1 MKKKVLS
8 LVLSASMV
16 SSMLPAMAYAADGTT
31 TFPDMPN
38 DWSTTAL
45 QSAIDNGLLNG
56 IDGKIA
62 ASENLTRAQ
71 MAAIVT
77 RAFGTNGNADI
88 SGFGDVNSGD
98 WFYNAMAAAV
108 NMGAFQGDG
117 TGLNPNANITRQE
130 AFTVLARLFTLSGA
144 DQSVLNSFSDA
155 GQVAD
160 WAKDSM
166 ASMVQAGYVSGDRN
180 MLKPTSSITRAEF
193 AQVMYNLLSDYM
205 VAGEDGT
212 NVQGNAI
219 LNQTGTLSNVTVSGD
234 LIVGDGAGEGDVT
247 LNNVTVSGRLLVRG
261 GGVNT
266 VTLEGNTTVGGQIV
280 VNKPTGD
287 VRVHN
292 STSNEFDAAVI
303 SDGATLTGEFDVV
316 EVTASGTTTV
326 TGATVNTVN
335 VSAAASLSVTGES
348 KVDTVN
354 LDAASSKLNVNGNS
368 TVTTVNVPESAS
380 NASIDVA
387 NGSTV
392 TNVNTAAN
400 GVSIDGE
407 GKVSNVKVEGN
418 NTSVDTVGTKVTVA
432 SGVTGTTSNGKDIAA
447 GTTVTTTA
455 NGTTGGGST
464 GGGST
469 GGDDD
474 QAPVVDKAYKVSIG
488 TFVGGKVTA
497 DITETDEAN
506 QTITLTVTPDAQNGE
521 TMPYVLKAESL
532 KVTLGTG
539 EEATDVEVTPGDN
552 NTYTFTMD
560 TEGTYTVTAEFVQPI
575 EKADVF
581 VAANKATLTE
591 KAVTPGYITEEDLSA
606 LFDIPDEDIDE
617 AMQKNPWL
625 VIVADRSTDYDT
637 EDHKISVADVTV
649 TQNGVAPTG
658 EDTVKTTDFGKML
671 SIIVNTPSENA
682 DKQDYLGYTN
692 DYGTYEVSFTYEGAE
707 YSFTTEYAPEGTV
720 KATYQDSK
728 SDEVYATHVGKTEDK
743 LTPPTV
749 TKDGYTFTGWNSQA
763 DGSGDP
769 LTPDTT
775 TYENG
780 TTWYAQWKADEY
792 TVTYN
797 RENGDWVEGFEP
809 TTTYTIESE
818 TIALP
823 TAADITRDG
832 YTFAGWKNEQ
842 GETVTEIPTGSTG
855 HITLTAQWTADAA
868 TVEEME
874 ELLKNALTTQW
885 EDDFTYTHEAE
896 IAGTTVNYGAYPNE
910 FVDAK
915 EEEGH
920 TIATADLARFL
931 GGIYQSMD
939 PAVQE
944 SASITYGKDTYN
956 WNADKGNTGSNWYKD
971 DTSLVSALTLDIAE
985 GLEMSPP
992 YTEAPVAGAKST
1004 FVLTING
1011 VDVTFN
1017 INVIEPTTAVEDLEN
1032 LQKALQNANLSTVN
1046 ITKDMAIPT
1055 GSSLEI
1061 PEGKTVNVQ
1070 EGATLT
1076 IGTESE
1082 AATFAEGGTL
1092 TVNGTLNVAGTVKVL
1107 ADAKVTIAESG
1118 AVQVAEGATLTNNGT
1133 VAVAENATLINN
1145 GTLTND
1151 GTLDAMADNVVNNG
1165 TVGGK
1170 VTTVDREI
1178 SAATI
1183 HDHSDAVADENLAT
1197 EYSATAEKNLKD
1209 GVTTIKI
1216 KATEL
1221 KLHQN
1226 ANGSVGYWV
1235 GAFLPAPEDTDWNS
1249 VKYSKDGSKYDDL
1262 NQSQADYTDDNGEY
1276 LSYYVNADGTETTF
1290 DFYVAWDGNTGNVEH
1305 FVLDVS
1311 EVELAQITALTAESP
1326 ETAGDYTT
1334 YTLKN
1339 GDTEFPVTNDKVK
1352 GFAKGTDGAI
1362 TMYKIVEHQDSD
1374 CPAEAEGAQ
1383 NTICMVSSEKATPHE
1398 KGLTVK
1404 KNFTGTYYLWDTT
1417 GNCYSIS
1424 FTSGTPVSE

>member
-354 LDAASSKLNVNGNS
+354 LDAASSKLNVNGSS

-392 TNVNTAAN
+392 TDVNTAAN

-464 GGGST
+464 GGSSDT
-469 GGDDD
+469 GD
-474 QAPVVDKAYKVSIG
+474 
-488 TFVGGKVTA
+488 
-497 DITETDEAN
+497 
-506 QTITLTVTPDAQNGE
+506 NGE
-521 TMPYVLKAESL
+521 TPVEPATTTVTVRPIGPAVGADGPVDSYDYAANYEKAGVTVTNGTDQNNNTVTINVDAT
-532 KVTLGTG
+532 KV
-539 EEATDVEVTPGDN
+539 ATDTIDYGMVHDINSEEPG
-552 NTYTFTMD
+552 
-560 TEGTYTVTAEFVQPI
+560 GTYAFVGLQFNAPEGAAYVKIDGAQASVSLAQDSADGSIFGGNVI
-575 EKADVF
+575 EYY
-581 VAANKATLTE
+581 N
-591 KAVTPGYITEEDLSA
+591 I
-606 LFDIPDEDIDE
+606 
-617 AMQKNPWL
+617 
-625 VIVADRSTDYDT
+625 
-637 EDHKISVADVTV
+637 ADVTV
-649 TQNGVAPTG
+649 GA
-658 EDTVKTTDFGKML
+658 
-671 SIIVNTPSENA
+671 ENA
-682 DKQDYLGYTN
+682 ITDAKVRSNASWTKTLVWYD
-692 DYGTYEVSFTYEGAE
+692 EAE
-707 YSFTTEYAPEGTV
+707 TEI
-720 KATYQDSK
+720 S
-728 SDEVYATHVGKTEDK
+728 
-743 LTPPTV
+743 
-749 TKDGYTFTGWNSQA
+749 
-763 DGSGDP
+763 
-769 LTPDTT
+769 
-775 TYENG
+775 
-780 TTWYAQWKADEY
+780 
-792 TVTYN
+792 
-797 RENGDWVEGFEP
+797 
-809 TTTYTIESE
+809 TTTYTINREVTGATYSYE
-818 TIALP
+818 ENGTAYVSAGALDLNKENVTLLKDLTLAENASISKAFTVAEGITLTVPDVKTLTIASGASCTVNGKIEVQNGGTVIDQALR
-823 TAADITRDG
+823 AM
-832 YTFAGWKNEQ
+832 Q
-842 GETVTEIPTGSTG
+842 GKGTYVYHAGSTG
-855 HITLTAQWTADAA
+855 KLGETAYIGDADALLHLTEGTITLKTVSGTDANMILDTGA
-868 TVEEME
+868 
-874 ELLKNALTTQW
+874 K
-885 EDDFTYTHEAE
+885 AE
-896 IAGTTVNYGAYPNE
+896 IPAN
-910 FVDAK
+910 
-915 EEEGH
+915 
-920 TIATADLARFL
+920 ATL
-931 GGIYQSMD
+931 
-939 PAVQE
+939 
-944 SASITYGKDTYN
+944 SIT
-956 WNADKGNTGSNWYKD
+956 GNQYAQIDG
-971 DTSLVSALTLDIAE
+971 E
-985 GLEMSPP
+985 
-992 YTEAPVAGAKST
+992 
-1004 FVLTING
+1004 
-1011 VDVTFN
+1011 
-1017 INVIEPTTAVEDLEN
+1017 
-1032 LQKALQNANLSTVN
+1032 
-1046 ITKDMAIPT
+1046 
-1055 GSSLEI
+1055 
-1061 PEGKTVNVQ
+1061 
-1070 EGATLT
+1070 
-1076 IGTESE
+1076 
-1082 AATFAEGGTL
+1082 L
-1092 TVNGTLNVAGTVKVL
+1092 TVNGTLTVEEGSQVKVNGKL
-1107 ADAKVTIAESG
+1107 TKGESGSVNGTIVKGPNGEISGGIVAVTPATDAASLNHALKSLSTVEWEGTEALSDQVTITDGKTLIVPADKTLTIAPINAETRSSDNETLVVEQGGKVIVRGKMEVQNGAALSNSG
-1118 AVQVAEGATLTNNGT
+1118 EITVEVGAALTNNGTLAVDEDASMVNNGTLTNNGT
-1133 VAVAENATLINN
+1133 AT
-1145 GTLTND
+1145 G
-1151 GTLDAMADNVVNNG
+1151 NVVNNG
-1165 TVGGK
+1165 QVSGK
-1170 VTTVDREI
+1170 TTIDR
-1178 SAATI
+1178 TI
-1183 HDHSDAVADENLAT
+1183 NEANLHDTSETIADGKGHLFES
-1197 EYSATAEKNLKD
+1197 YDATAKKD
-1209 GVTTIKI
+1209 LSNNTTTIIITADGLEKHWNGD
-1216 KATEL
+1216 TP
-1221 KLHQN
+1221 QN
-1226 ANGSVGYWV
+1226 LGYWV
-1235 GAFLPAPEDTDWNS
+1235 GAFLPAPEGTEWS
-1249 VKYSKDGSKYDDL
+1249 KVKYRKGTKGEFTGGLTSAGLK
-1262 NQSQADYTDDNGEY
+1262 DDNGEY
-1276 LSYYVNADGTETTF
+1276 LSYYVNADGTAEIF
-1290 DFYVAWDGNTGNVEH
+1290 DFYVAWDGNTENAEH
-1305 FVLDVS
+1305 FVLNVKDVKTADWS
-1311 EVELAQITALTAESP
+1311 VEELLKMANYFKWDDDHKNVGKTTIEDTTINYSAAAQDFADPSGDDGHTKATADLARYLGALYHVDNTVTINYNDTAYIWKADFGLKGSNWVKEADSSTTLVSQIVNEIAQDMNLGGDKQAPVADDTAEI
-1326 ETAGDYTT
+1326 
-1334 YTLKN
+1334 TLTIN
-1339 GDTEFPVTNDKVK
+1339 GKPVTINITVAADTGV
-1352 GFAKGTDGAI
+1352 GA
-1362 TMYKIVEHQDSD
+1362 
-1374 CPAEAEGAQ
+1374 
-1383 NTICMVSSEKATPHE
+1383 
-1398 KGLTVK
+1398 
-1404 KNFTGTYYLWDTT
+1404 
-1417 GNCYSIS
+1417 
-1424 FTSGTPVSE
+1424 

>member
-335 VSAAASLSVTGES
+335 VSAAASLSVAGES

-464 GGGST
+464 GGST

-474 QAPVVDKAYKVSIG
+474 VAIPSVPTISADHASTSVFPTGVKSTANGLSRDETAEIESGVTDELSQDAVAAMGAGGQYVNYITVPKSIVEKFTKITYKTNDGEELTWEATSENFEKNECAGWATADKENWYFKFGTTFAEKYNGFYQMKGNGTFNTSIKFYDGDTVVATLDYTVDLSKVTIEQPADIAGFVSSTHAFPADLSSTAEGLSRDENAELDPATETLSQDKVASMGEGGQYVNYITVDKVVGTDFDTVMLQTNNGTVSEWKIDTVGDTDKGWYVSENEKTYFKFGTQFAEMTSTGWAMKNNG
-488 TFVGGKVTA
+488 TFT
-497 DITETDEAN
+497 T
-506 QTITLTVTPDAQNGE
+506 TVT
-521 TMPYVLKAESL
+521 LKKEGSI
-532 KVTLGTG
+532 VGS
-539 EEATDVEVTPGDN
+539 
-552 NTYTFTMD
+552 NTYTVDLSNVTITPAVVETWDVKHTTYDWASMEITSGEGENQLAQDASAELDPD
-560 TEGTYTVTAEFVQPI
+560 TKALTQEQVSAMASGTGGQYVNYFKVTGDNTNFKQYDTIIYQTNDGEALTWNI
-575 EKADVF
+575 KADN
-581 VAANKATLTE
+581 NK
-591 KAVTPGYITEEDLSA
+591 
-606 LFDIPDEDIDE
+606 
-617 AMQKNPWL
+617 
-625 VIVADRSTDYDT
+625 
-637 EDHKISVADVTV
+637 
-649 TQNGVAPTG
+649 NGW
-658 EDTVKTTDFGKML
+658 
-671 SIIVNTPSENA
+671 
-682 DKQDYLGYTN
+682 
-692 DYGTYEVSFTYEGAE
+692 
-707 YSFTTEYAPEGTV
+707 
-720 KATYQDSK
+720 
-728 SDEVYATHVGKTEDK
+728 
-743 LTPPTV
+743 
-749 TKDGYTFTGWNSQA
+749 YTFTEQYSA
-763 DGSGDP
+763 FKF
-769 LTPDTT
+769 
-775 TYENG
+775 G
-780 TTWYAQWKADEY
+780 TAFATKGEDSFWTKKADTFVT
-792 TVTYN
+792 TVTFVKDNLVVGQY
-797 RENGDWVEGFEP
+797 E
-809 TTTYTIESE
+809 
-818 TIALP
+818 
-823 TAADITRDG
+823 
-832 YTFAGWKNEQ
+832 
-842 GETVTEIPTGSTG
+842 
-855 HITLTAQWTADAA
+855 
-868 TVEEME
+868 
-874 ELLKNALTTQW
+874 
-885 EDDFTYTHEAE
+885 
-896 IAGTTVNYGAYPNE
+896 TTV
-910 FVDAK
+910 
-915 EEEGH
+915 
-920 TIATADLARFL
+920 DL
-931 GGIYQSMD
+931 S
-939 PAVQE
+939 
-944 SASITYGKDTYN
+944 
-956 WNADKGNTGSNWYKD
+956 
-971 DTSLVSALTLDIAE
+971 
-985 GLEMSPP
+985 GLEIVSP
-992 YTEAPVAGAKST
+992 TQ
-1004 FVLTING
+1004 
-1011 VDVTFN
+1011 DVT
-1017 INVIEPTTAVEDLEN
+1017 TVEDLEN
-1032 LQKALQNANLSTVN
+1032 ALKTDGVSTVN
-1046 ITKDMAIPT
+1046 ITSNMAIPT
-1055 GSSLEI
+1055 EAPLVIS
-1061 PEGKTVNVQ
+1061 EGKTVNVQ
-1070 EGATLT
+1070 EGVTLT
-1076 IGTESE
+1076 IGGTESGV
-1082 AATFAEGGTL
+1082 ATLAGGDTL
-1092 TVNGTLNVAGTVKVL
+1092 TVNGTLNVVGKVEVL
-1107 ADAKVTIAESG
+1107 ADAKVTNNG
-1118 AVQVAEGATLTNNGT
+1118 TVTVAENATLTNNGT
-1133 VAVAENATLINN
+1133 VAVAENATLTNN
-1145 GTLTND
+1145 GTLINNSTMTVADTAEVDGIGTVD
-1151 GTLDAMADNVVNNG
+1151 GTGAGDLNTMNLLKAALAYDYSESGNPYAYHTDAVISVTEDGVVVSYAGKAEDFLKAKEPDADDAPTNATADLARFLGALYRMDNG
-1165 TVGGK
+1165 TS
-1170 VTTVDREI
+1170 VTSLKYGEDTYTWNGESTRKGSNWE
-1178 SAATI
+1178 
-1183 HDHSDAVADENLAT
+1183 
-1197 EYSATAEKNLKD
+1197 KD
-1209 GVTTIKI
+1209 GNG
-1216 KATEL
+1216 ATL
-1221 KLHQN
+1221 
-1226 ANGSVGYWV
+1226 V
-1235 GAFLPAPEDTDWNS
+1235 GALVGQISTDMQI
-1249 VKYSKDGSKYDDL
+1249 DGS
-1262 NQSQADYTDDNGEY
+1262 
-1276 LSYYVNADGTETTF
+1276 
-1290 DFYVAWDGNTGNVEH
+1290 
-1305 FVLDVS
+1305 S
-1311 EVELAQITALTAESP
+1311 EP
-1326 ETAGDYTT
+1326 ETGAQSSFEITIGDV
-1334 YTLKN
+1334 
-1339 GDTEFPVTNDKVK
+1339 PVTFN
-1352 GFAKGTDGAI
+1352 I
-1362 TMYKIVEHQDSD
+1362 TV
-1374 CPAEAEGAQ
+1374 AAQ
-1383 NTICMVSSEKATPHE
+1383 A
-1398 KGLTVK
+1398 
-1404 KNFTGTYYLWDTT
+1404 
-1417 GNCYSIS
+1417 
-1424 FTSGTPVSE
+1424 

>member
-335 VSAAASLSVTGES
+335 VSAAASLSVAGES

-464 GGGST
+464 GGSSDT
-469 GGDDD
+469 GDNGET
-474 QAPVVDKAYKVSIG
+474 PVVDKAYKVSIG

-575 EKADVF
+575 TKAEVF
-581 VAANKATLTE
+581 VIDDVESLKSL
-591 KAVTPGYITEEDLSA
+591 VTKGYVADEEELKNNFAD
-606 LFDIPDEDIDE
+606 PNGGTVNDELQ
-617 AMQKNPWL
+617 ANPWL
-625 VIVADRSTDYDT
+625 AFGILRNTDFSTAT
-637 EDHKISVADVTV
+637 IEKLDVK
-649 TQNGVAPTG
+649 QNGVSVTNNSYHFPSLS
-658 EDTVKTTDFGKML
+658 GKAASAML
-671 SIIVNTPSENA
+671 KGARPEFQ
-682 DKQDYLGYTN
+682 DKDYLGFTH
-692 DYGTYEVSFTYEGAE
+692 DYGTYDVTFTCEGAE
-707 YSFTTEYAPEGTV
+707 YSFSVDYYPGDPSEYKT
-720 KATYQDSK
+720 ATFVVDGA
-728 SDEVYATHVGKTEDK
+728 EVEAYKGKTGDAITAPADPK
-743 LTPPTV
+743 KV
-749 TKDGYTFTGWNSQA
+749 GYTFQGWFDSEGTKLESQTYSA
-763 DGSGDP
+763 D
-769 LTPDTT
+769 
-775 TYENG
+775 N
-780 TTWYAQWKADEY
+780 TTWYAQWEAVKY
-792 TVTYN
+792 TISYKDG
-797 RENGDWVEGFEP
+797 NGDAAFDEGVVPKNE
-809 TTTYTIESE
+809 YTIEDD
-818 TIALP
+818 TYTLP
-823 TAADITRDG
+823 TPSDKDG
-832 YTFAGWKNEQ
+832 YTFAGWKNKD
-842 GETVTEIPTGSTG
+842 GEIVKEIAKGSTG
-855 HITLTAQWTADAA
+855 NIELTAQWTKNVTLEDADLDLPGEVKAAIDGTTVTLSGNVQAGIPADTIGDTGTTYQEDFANVLGQDADRTAMAINIDAPANSVIRQTNSALNIYNQDGERVDAYVNSGVKVKHYTDAQTWYDFMIDNSENTEIKIEVFEGIENKENASDYAGVSALIDGKTPTVTYTINKGTLEIAVETISDESLDLPVQGITVSSSAVTSSSVQLTLAGTVAAGIPANDATVGDTNTKYVDDFANLVDSAADKGLTAMALNLGLDGDHFVIRQTNNALRAYNDEGPVDESVVDNVKVKYYASATDCNWYDFLMQDGTITIEVFQLDQAVEGGDAA
-868 TVEEME
+868 TLHQAAVTAITD
-874 ELLKNALTTQW
+874 KTP
-885 EDDFTYTHEAE
+885 
-896 IAGTTVNYGAYPNE
+896 I
-910 FVDAK
+910 K
-915 EEEGH
+915 
-920 TIATADLARFL
+920 TITIDL
-931 GGIYQSMD
+931 S
-939 PAVQE
+939 
-944 SASITYGKDTYN
+944 
-956 WNADKGNTGSNWYKD
+956 
-971 DTSLVSALTLDIAE
+971 
-985 GLEMSPP
+985 
-992 YTEAPVAGAKST
+992 
-1004 FVLTING
+1004 
-1011 VDVTFN
+1011 DVT
-1017 INVIEPTTAVEDLEN
+1017 I
-1032 LQKALQNANLSTVN
+1032 
-1046 ITKDMAIPT
+1046 
-1055 GSSLEI
+1055 
-1061 PEGKTVNVQ
+1061 
-1070 EGATLT
+1070 
-1076 IGTESE
+1076 
-1082 AATFAEGGTL
+1082 
-1092 TVNGTLNVAGTVKVL
+1092 
-1107 ADAKVTIAESG
+1107 
-1118 AVQVAEGATLTNNGT
+1118 
-1133 VAVAENATLINN
+1133 
-1145 GTLTND
+1145 
-1151 GTLDAMADNVVNNG
+1151 
-1165 TVGGK
+1165 
-1170 VTTVDREI
+1170 
-1178 SAATI
+1178 
-1183 HDHSDAVADENLAT
+1183 
-1197 EYSATAEKNLKD
+1197 
-1209 GVTTIKI
+1209 
-1216 KATEL
+1216 
-1221 KLHQN
+1221 
-1226 ANGSVGYWV
+1226 
-1235 GAFLPAPEDTDWNS
+1235 
-1249 VKYSKDGSKYDDL
+1249 
-1262 NQSQADYTDDNGEY
+1262 
-1276 LSYYVNADGTETTF
+1276 
-1290 DFYVAWDGNTGNVEH
+1290 
-1305 FVLDVS
+1305 
-1311 EVELAQITALTAESP
+1311 
-1326 ETAGDYTT
+1326 
-1334 YTLKN
+1334 
-1339 GDTEFPVTNDKVK
+1339 
-1352 GFAKGTDGAI
+1352 
-1362 TMYKIVEHQDSD
+1362 
-1374 CPAEAEGAQ
+1374 GAQ
-1383 NTICMVSSEKATPHE
+1383 A
-1398 KGLTVK
+1398 
-1404 KNFTGTYYLWDTT
+1404 
-1417 GNCYSIS
+1417 
-1424 FTSGTPVSE
+1424 

>member
-234 LIVGDGAGEGDVT
+234 LIIGDGAGEGDVT

-407 GKVSNVKVEGN
+407 GKVSNVKVKGN

-469 GGDDD
+469 GGDSGDD
-474 QAPVVDKAYKVSIG
+474 NPIVDEKEAIENVEANFFSLSDLSFNEDNKIAYTDFEKAYRDAMGSNYTIDNASLEKLEGLKAEDGTVTRANIESVFVNLPWVGIQFTTNEPLTNVTVSYTKDGKSANFAKGNDGRRNQATDVLPTSPLEAKGYVVSYVIGDGALTTDAQLGYTGTNAYGTYVFTISGTTEDGDLVTVASQSVTYRGTAEENEFVTVNFETEGTMNPVEIYVGDAETVNLSELVTPSYTNGEYLFQKWTVDGYDTLTAVKVPENKTITVTAVETKVENAEVRFRKNGLWDATKSPYATEQESFNNYNYAGAYEAAGVSVDENGTITVDEAKIDAAFVPVQIDEADTVAIAKDVIGMINYNRDDANSTTPLWVAFGVDKPEGATKYSISYEAKVDAENAVAIAEAEVGETEGAITYENIG
-488 TFVGGKVTA
+488 TVDSKTGVVTLGEEGELEAAQYIVFYNDNNEVVG
-497 DITETDEAN
+497 AN
-506 QTITLTVTPDAQNGE
+506 KLPAFNLKVTPDAQKTADVENLEQLNAAVKDSKVETINLVGDIDFANTPVEVPEKITVVVPAGE
-521 TMPYVLKAESL
+521 N
-532 KVTLGTG
+532 VTLSST
-539 EEATDVEVTPGDN
+539 
-552 NTYTFTMD
+552 
-560 TEGTYTVTAEFVQPI
+560 
-575 EKADVF
+575 
-581 VAANKATLTE
+581 
-591 KAVTPGYITEEDLSA
+591 TEE
-606 LFDIPDEDIDE
+606 
-617 AMQKNPWL
+617 
-625 VIVADRSTDYDT
+625 
-637 EDHKISVADVTV
+637 
-649 TQNGVAPTG
+649 GVQT
-658 EDTVKTTDFGKML
+658 
-671 SIIVNTPSENA
+671 
-682 DKQDYLGYTN
+682 
-692 DYGTYEVSFTYEGAE
+692 
-707 YSFTTEYAPEGTV
+707 
-720 KATYQDSK
+720 
-728 SDEVYATHVGKTEDK
+728 
-743 LTPPTV
+743 
-749 TKDGYTFTGWNSQA
+749 
-763 DGSGDP
+763 
-769 LTPDTT
+769 
-775 TYENG
+775 
-780 TTWYAQWKADEY
+780 
-792 TVTYN
+792 
-797 RENGDWVEGFEP
+797 
-809 TTTYTIESE
+809 
-818 TIALP
+818 
-823 TAADITRDG
+823 
-832 YTFAGWKNEQ
+832 
-842 GETVTEIPTGSTG
+842 
-855 HITLTAQWTADAA
+855 
-868 TVEEME
+868 
-874 ELLKNALTTQW
+874 NALTKPGLTVHGVLEVQGELTVAETAGLQVEGTATVA
-885 EDDFTYTHEAE
+885 ED
-896 IAGTTVNYGAYPNE
+896 
-910 FVDAK
+910 
-915 EEEGH
+915 
-920 TIATADLARFL
+920 
-931 GGIYQSMD
+931 
-939 PAVQE
+939 
-944 SASITYGKDTYN
+944 
-956 WNADKGNTGSNWYKD
+956 
-971 DTSLVSALTLDIAE
+971 
-985 GLEMSPP
+985 
-992 YTEAPVAGAKST
+992 
-1004 FVLTING
+1004 
-1011 VDVTFN
+1011 
-1017 INVIEPTTAVEDLEN
+1017 
-1032 LQKALQNANLSTVN
+1032 
-1046 ITKDMAIPT
+1046 
-1055 GSSLEI
+1055 
-1061 PEGKTVNVQ
+1061 
-1070 EGATLT
+1070 ATL
-1076 IGTESE
+1076 
-1082 AATFAEGGTL
+1082 
-1092 TVNGTLNVAGTVKVL
+1092 VNKGEVVL
-1107 ADAKVTIAESG
+1107 GDN
-1118 AVQVAEGATLTNNGT
+1118 ATLTNNGT
-1133 VAVAENATLINN
+1133 VAVAENATLTNN
-1145 GTLTND
+1145 GTLINNSTMTVADTAKVD
-1151 GTLDAMADNVVNNG
+1151 GSG
-1165 TVGGK
+1165 TV
-1170 VTTVDREI
+1170 
-1178 SAATI
+1178 
-1183 HDHSDAVADENLAT
+1183 
-1197 EYSATAEKNLKD
+1197 
-1209 GVTTIKI
+1209 
-1216 KATEL
+1216 
-1221 KLHQN
+1221 
-1226 ANGSVGYWV
+1226 
-1235 GAFLPAPEDTDWNS
+1235 
-1249 VKYSKDGSKYDDL
+1249 
-1262 NQSQADYTDDNGEY
+1262 
-1276 LSYYVNADGTETTF
+1276 DGTETGDLNTMNLLKTALAYDYSESGNPYAYHTDAVISVTEEGVVVSYAGKAE
-1290 DFYVAWDGNTGNVEH
+1290 DFLKAKEPDTDDAPTNATADLARFLGALYRMDNGTSVTSLKYGEDTYTWNDESTRKGSNWEKDGNGAT
-1305 FVLDVS
+1305 LVS
-1311 EVELAQITALTAESP
+1311 ALVQQISKDMRIDGSSEP
-1326 ETAGDYTT
+1326 ETDAQSSFEITIGDVA
-1334 YTLKN
+1334 
-1339 GDTEFPVTNDKVK
+1339 VTFN
-1352 GFAKGTDGAI
+1352 I
-1362 TMYKIVEHQDSD
+1362 TV
-1374 CPAEAEGAQ
+1374 AAQ
-1383 NTICMVSSEKATPHE
+1383 A
-1398 KGLTVK
+1398 
-1404 KNFTGTYYLWDTT
+1404 
-1417 GNCYSIS
+1417 
-1424 FTSGTPVSE
+1424 

>member
-464 GGGST
+464 GGST

-474 QAPVVDKAYKVSIG
+474 QAPVEDEKEAIENVKIAALEGVDSYKVDDDQFDLAAFKTDYESVMGSLDIDKATFEALDELDTDEDGKITMAQAKEKLINLPWFGIRYTANEELTKLEVSYMKDGTKQVFESGNGTLSADKYTDISDFTETPVSGDRVVSYVIGNKVAPNDAALGQTSLSGEYVFTLKATYGDGKTYETTTTIDYVDPTTQATVKTQEELDKALKDTSITDIVIADNFTITDALEVTNHQNLVIQEGVTLTIGGAESQDAALKLTKGSLNVEGTLAVAETGAISTETGTTISVAPRAVFSNAGDVTIAASSTLKVEGEMTVAADASLTNSGSIIVTGSDASLVAEEDTVTGDGSVQTVDGGTVEGVEATEASESTGTFEKMSAAVYAAGYNTWKDHPENLADFGELTYTLNGNTIKASGELKPVTGFEGFNTTVVEEQSGIYAVWQVKVPEGVNKDDVAEKQIATIG
-488 TFVGGKVTA
+488 TKAILGSALDEVGDGTYLSC
-497 DITETDEAN
+497 ISRIGTTEQKLKN
-506 QTITLTVTPDAQNGE
+506 QLTVEIDWDGDGTE
-521 TMPYVLKAESL
+521 YVP
-532 KVTLGTG
+532 T
-539 EEATDVEVTPGDN
+539 
-552 NTYTFTMD
+552 TYTFD
-560 TEGTYTVTAEFVQPI
+560 FSDVKIAAVEEPEEPVLNAEDYIVVPEGVDATATKAEDGTVTIA
-575 EKADVF
+575 
-581 VAANKATLTE
+581 LTGTMTQVLDQSFISDMAPQNF
-591 KAVTPGYITEEDLSA
+591 KPLS
-606 LFDIPDEDIDE
+606 D
-617 AMQKNPWL
+617 N
-625 VIVADRSTDYDT
+625 
-637 EDHKISVADVTV
+637 
-649 TQNGVAPTG
+649 
-658 EDTVKTTDFGKML
+658 
-671 SIIVNTPSENA
+671 
-682 DKQDYLGYTN
+682 
-692 DYGTYEVSFTYEGAE
+692 YGSL
-707 YSFTTEYAPEGTV
+707 TV
-720 KATYQDSK
+720 KAS
-728 SDEVYATHVGKTEDK
+728 A
-743 LTPPTV
+743 LT
-749 TKDGYTFTGWNSQA
+749 
-763 DGSGDP
+763 
-769 LTPDTT
+769 
-775 TYENG
+775 NG
-780 TTWYAQWKADEY
+780 
-792 TVTYN
+792 
-797 RENGDWVEGFEP
+797 VE
-809 TTTYTIESE
+809 
-818 TIALP
+818 
-823 TAADITRDG
+823 
-832 YTFAGWKNEQ
+832 
-842 GETVTEIPTGSTG
+842 GETVTIKQTSGALDMYDEDSREGNITDNGDTATKTSENVTVEGLEDNTVLVKAGDKLTIEVMESDAVTNKIVIDSTALKVNVVAPEDAQ
-855 HITLTAQWTADAA
+855 TLTAVKSTAWQDDHENSNENN
-868 TVEEME
+868 TVDYQLKFNEESF
-874 ELLKNALTTQW
+874 
-885 EDDFTYTHEAE
+885 D
-896 IAGTTVNYGAYPNE
+896 
-910 FVDAK
+910 
-915 EEEGH
+915 
-920 TIATADLARFL
+920 
-931 GGIYQSMD
+931 
-939 PAVQE
+939 
-944 SASITYGKDTYN
+944 
-956 WNADKGNTGSNWYKD
+956 
-971 DTSLVSALTLDIAE
+971 LVSDKIIL
-985 GLEMSPP
+985 
-992 YTEAPVAGAKST
+992 V
-1004 FVLTING
+1004 
-1011 VDVTFN
+1011 
-1017 INVIEPTTAVEDLEN
+1017 
-1032 LQKALQNANLSTVN
+1032 
-1046 ITKDMAIPT
+1046 
-1055 GSSLEI
+1055 
-1061 PEGKTVNVQ
+1061 
-1070 EGATLT
+1070 
-1076 IGTESE
+1076 
-1082 AATFAEGGTL
+1082 
-1092 TVNGTLNVAGTVKVL
+1092 GTV
-1107 ADAKVTIAESG
+1107 S
-1118 AVQVAEGATLTNNGT
+1118 
-1133 VAVAENATLINN
+1133 
-1145 GTLTND
+1145 
-1151 GTLDAMADNVVNNG
+1151 
-1165 TVGGK
+1165 
-1170 VTTVDREI
+1170 
-1178 SAATI
+1178 
-1183 HDHSDAVADENLAT
+1183 
-1197 EYSATAEKNLKD
+1197 
-1209 GVTTIKI
+1209 
-1216 KATEL
+1216 
-1221 KLHQN
+1221 
-1226 ANGSVGYWV
+1226 
-1235 GAFLPAPEDTDWNS
+1235 
-1249 VKYSKDGSKYDDL
+1249 
-1262 NQSQADYTDDNGEY
+1262 
-1276 LSYYVNADGTETTF
+1276 
-1290 DFYVAWDGNTGNVEH
+1290 
-1305 FVLDVS
+1305 
-1311 EVELAQITALTAESP
+1311 
-1326 ETAGDYTT
+1326 
-1334 YTLKN
+1334 
-1339 GDTEFPVTNDKVK
+1339 NDK
-1352 GFAKGTDGAI
+1352 
-1362 TMYKIVEHQDSD
+1362 
-1374 CPAEAEGAQ
+1374 
-1383 NTICMVSSEKATPHE
+1383 
-1398 KGLTVK
+1398 LTVK
-1404 KNFTGTYYLWDTT
+1404 KVVPYTTDDAIEEGTIAMLSSDDVKDKGPDEKAHNVALTLSQDVTEGTWYFWTADGTA
-1417 GNCYSIS
+1417 YSFDIADA
-1424 FTSGTPVSE
+1424 TEAK

>member
-234 LIVGDGAGEGDVT
+234 LIIGDGAGEGDVT

-326 TGATVNTVN
+326 TGATANTVN

-464 GGGST
+464 GGSSDT
-469 GGDDD
+469 GD
-474 QAPVVDKAYKVSIG
+474 
-488 TFVGGKVTA
+488 
-497 DITETDEAN
+497 
-506 QTITLTVTPDAQNGE
+506 NGE
-521 TMPYVLKAESL
+521 TPVEPATTTVTVRPIGPAVGAGGPVDSYDYAANYEKAGVTVTNGTDQNNNTVTINVDAT
-532 KVTLGTG
+532 KV
-539 EEATDVEVTPGDN
+539 ATDTIDYEMVHDINGADEG
-552 NTYTFTMD
+552 
-560 TEGTYTVTAEFVQPI
+560 GTYAFVGLQFNAPEGAASVKIDDARDSVSLAQDSADGSIFGGNVI
-575 EKADVF
+575 EYY
-581 VAANKATLTE
+581 N
-591 KAVTPGYITEEDLSA
+591 I
-606 LFDIPDEDIDE
+606 
-617 AMQKNPWL
+617 
-625 VIVADRSTDYDT
+625 
-637 EDHKISVADVTV
+637 ADVTV
-649 TQNGVAPTG
+649 GA
-658 EDTVKTTDFGKML
+658 
-671 SIIVNTPSENA
+671 ENA
-682 DKQDYLGYTN
+682 ITDAKVRSNASWTKTLVWYD
-692 DYGTYEVSFTYEGAE
+692 EAE
-707 YSFTTEYAPEGTV
+707 TEI
-720 KATYQDSK
+720 S
-728 SDEVYATHVGKTEDK
+728 
-743 LTPPTV
+743 
-749 TKDGYTFTGWNSQA
+749 
-763 DGSGDP
+763 
-769 LTPDTT
+769 
-775 TYENG
+775 
-780 TTWYAQWKADEY
+780 
-792 TVTYN
+792 
-797 RENGDWVEGFEP
+797 
-809 TTTYTIESE
+809 TTTYTINREVTGATYSYEENGTAYVSAGALDLTKENVTLLKDLTLAENASISKAFTVAEGVTLTVPDAKTLTIESGASCTVNGKIE
-818 TIALP
+818 VQKGGTVIDQALN
-823 TAADITRDG
+823 AM
-832 YTFAGWKNEQ
+832 Q
-842 GETVTEIPTGSTG
+842 GKGTYVYHAGSTG
-855 HITLTAQWTADAA
+855 KLGETAYIGGADALLHLTEGTITLKTVSGTDANMILDTGA
-868 TVEEME
+868 
-874 ELLKNALTTQW
+874 K
-885 EDDFTYTHEAE
+885 AE
-896 IAGTTVNYGAYPNE
+896 IP
-910 FVDAK
+910 
-915 EEEGH
+915 
-920 TIATADLARFL
+920 ADKAL
-931 GGIYQSMD
+931 
-939 PAVQE
+939 
-944 SASITYGKDTYN
+944 SIT
-956 WNADKGNTGSNWYKD
+956 GNQYAQIDG
-971 DTSLVSALTLDIAE
+971 E
-985 GLEMSPP
+985 
-992 YTEAPVAGAKST
+992 
-1004 FVLTING
+1004 
-1011 VDVTFN
+1011 
-1017 INVIEPTTAVEDLEN
+1017 
-1032 LQKALQNANLSTVN
+1032 
-1046 ITKDMAIPT
+1046 
-1055 GSSLEI
+1055 
-1061 PEGKTVNVQ
+1061 
-1070 EGATLT
+1070 
-1076 IGTESE
+1076 
-1082 AATFAEGGTL
+1082 L
-1092 TVNGTLNVAGTVKVL
+1092 TVNGTLTVEKGSQVKVNGKLTKGESGSVNGTIVKGPNGEISDGITAVTPATDAASLNNALNSLSTVEWEGTEAL
-1107 ADAKVTIAESG
+1107 AGQVTVTTGKTLIVPADKTLTIAPINAETRSSG
-1118 AVQVAEGATLTNNGT
+1118 NETLVVEQGGKVIVRGKMEVQNGAALSNSGEITVEVGAALTNNGTMAVDEDASMVNNGTLTNNGT
-1133 VAVAENATLINN
+1133 AT
-1145 GTLTND
+1145 G
-1151 GTLDAMADNVVNNG
+1151 NVVNNG
-1165 TVGGK
+1165 QVSGQ
-1170 VTTVDREI
+1170 TTIDRMINE
-1178 SAATI
+1178 ATI
-1183 HDHSDAVADENLAT
+1183 HDTSETIADGEGNLFT
-1197 EYSATAEKNLKD
+1197 SYDATAEKDLSNNT
-1209 GVTTIKI
+1209 TTITI
-1216 KATEL
+1216 TAEGL
-1221 KLHQN
+1221 KKHWNGDTPQN
-1226 ANGSVGYWV
+1226 LGYWV
-1235 GAFLPAPEDTDWNS
+1235 GAFLPAPEGTDWNKVQYRKGAEGEFTGGLTS
-1249 VKYSKDGSKYDDL
+1249 ADL
-1262 NQSQADYTDDNGEY
+1262 KDDNGEY
-1276 LSYYVNADGTETTF
+1276 LSYYVNAGSDTKTF
-1290 DFYVAWDGNTGNVEH
+1290 DFYVAWDGNTENAEH
-1305 FVLDVS
+1305 FVLNVEGVTTADWSAEELLKMADYYKWDDHTDVGTTTIEDKTINYS
-1311 EVELAQITALTAESP
+1311 AAAQDFADPSGEDGHTKATADLARYLGALYQVDNTV
-1326 ETAGDYTT
+1326 TIKYAGTSYTWDT
-1334 YTLKN
+1334 KGTLKGSN
-1339 GDTEFPVTNDKVK
+1339 WKAEDGTTLVSAITDALADIGSTGSDTFNLTINNDTEV
-1352 GFAKGTDGAI
+1352 
-1362 TMYKIVEHQDSD
+1362 
-1374 CPAEAEGAQ
+1374 
-1383 NTICMVSSEKATPHE
+1383 
-1398 KGLTVK
+1398 TVK
-1404 KNFTGTYYLWDTT
+1404 VT
-1417 GNCYSIS
+1417 IS
-1424 FTSGTPVSE
+1424 DFSA

>member
-335 VSAAASLSVTGES
+335 VSAAASLSVAGES

-455 NGTTGGGST
+455 NGTTGGAST
-464 GGGST
+464 GGSS
-469 GGDDD
+469 GGDIDD
-474 QAPVVDKAYKVSIG
+474 NPVVDKAYKVSIG

-539 EEATDVEVTPGDN
+539 EEATDVKVTSGDN

-591 KAVTPGYITEEDLSA
+591 KAVTPGYITEEDLDK
-606 LFDIPDEDIDE
+606 LFDIPNEDIDE

-763 DGSGDP
+763 DGSGDS
-769 LTPDTT
+769 LASGTT

-797 RENGDWVEGFEP
+797 LENGDWVEGFEP
-809 TTTYTIESE
+809 TTTYTIESA

-842 GETVTEIPTGSTG
+842 GEAVTEIPTGSTG
-855 HITLTAQWTADAA
+855 NIELTAQWTADAA
-868 TVEEME
+868 TVKEME
-874 ELLKNALTTQW
+874 ALLKSALTYW

-896 IAGTTVNYGAYPNE
+896 IEGTTVNYGAYPNE
-910 FVDAK
+910 FVDTNGDK
-915 EEEGH
+915 SH
-920 TIATADLARFL
+920 TIATTDLARFL

-939 PAVQE
+939 ESVQE
-944 SASITYGKDTYN
+944 SASITYGENTYN
-956 WNADKGNTGSNWYKD
+956 WDESQGNAGSNWYNGK
-971 DTSLVSALTLDIAE
+971 TSLVSVLTLAIARDL
-985 GLEMSPP
+985 GMTDP
-992 YTEAPVAGAKST
+992 YDKAPVAGAKST

-1017 INVIEPTTAVEDLEN
+1017 INVIEPTTAVEDLDS

-1092 TVNGTLNVAGTVKVL
+1092 TVNGTLNVAGTVEVL
-1107 ADAKVTIAESG
+1107 ADAKVTNNG
-1118 AVQVAEGATLTNNGT
+1118 TVTVAKNATLINNGT

-1151 GTLDAMADNVVNNG
+1151 GTLDATVDNVVNNG
-1165 TVGGK
+1165 TVSGE
-1170 VTTVDREI
+1170 VTTVKREI

-1183 HDHSDAVADENLAT
+1183 HDTSGAVADGNLAT
-1197 EYSATAEKNLKD
+1197 GYKATAVKDLKD

-1235 GAFLPAPEDTDWNS
+1235 GAFLPAPDGTDWNK
-1249 VKYSKDGSKYDDL
+1249 VQYRKGTAGEFTGSLTSPDFK
-1262 NQSQADYTDDNGEY
+1262 DDNGEY
-1276 LSYYVNADGTETTF
+1276 LSYYVNAGSDTKTF
-1290 DFYVAWDGNTGNVEH
+1290 DFYVAWDGNTENVEH
-1305 FVLDVS
+1305 FVLDVYG
-1311 EVELAQITALTAESP
+1311 VELAQITALTAESL

-1352 GFAKGTDGAI
+1352 GFAKETDGAI
-1362 TMYKIVEHQDSD
+1362 TMYKIVEHEDSD
-1374 CPAEAEGAQ
+1374 CPVEAGGAQ
-1383 NTICMVSSEKATPHE
+1383 NTICMVSSEKATAHE

-1404 KNFTGTYYLWDTT
+1404 KDFTGTYYLWDTT

-1424 FTSGTPVSE
+1424 FGTPVSE

>member
-464 GGGST
+464 GGST

-474 QAPVVDKAYKVSIG
+474 QAPVEDEKEAIENVKANFFSLSDLDFTESNEGSKIAYADFEKAYRDAMGPNYTIDDTSLEKLEKLQAADGTVSHDDIKSV
-488 TFVGGKVTA
+488 FVNLPWVGIQFT
-497 DITETDEAN
+497 TNE
-506 QTITLTVTPDAQNGE
+506 TLTNVTVSYTKDGKPATFAKGNDKQTNN
-521 TMPYVLKAESL
+521 
-532 KVTLGTG
+532 
-539 EEATDVEVTPGDN
+539 ATDVLSSSLDAKDYVVSYVIGDGALETDAQLGYKATNAYGTYVFTISGKTADGETVTVASQSV
-552 NTYTFTMD
+552 TYRGGADETDFVTVNFD
-560 TEGTYTVTAEFVQPI
+560 TEGTMNPVEIYVGEQQTV
-575 EKADVF
+575 
-581 VAANKATLTE
+581 
-591 KAVTPGYITEEDLSA
+591 DLSNLA
-606 LFDIPDEDIDE
+606 
-617 AMQKNPWL
+617 
-625 VIVADRSTDYDT
+625 
-637 EDHKISVADVTV
+637 
-649 TQNGVAPTG
+649 APT
-658 EDTVKTTDFGKML
+658 
-671 SIIVNTPSENA
+671 
-682 DKQDYLGYTN
+682 YTN
-692 DYGTYEVSFTYEGAE
+692 GEYLFQKWTVDGVDDLTNVPVPDAGA
-707 YSFTTEYAPEGTV
+707 AITV
-720 KATYQDSK
+720 KAVETKVENAEVRFRKDGLWDATK
-728 SDEVYATHVGKTEDK
+728 SPYATDSQQPDRFNKYDYAGAYAAAGV
-743 LTPPTV
+743 TV
-749 TKDGYTFTGWNSQA
+749 D
-763 DGSGDP
+763 
-769 LTPDTT
+769 
-775 TYENG
+775 ENG
-780 TTWYAQWKADEY
+780 TITVDEAQIDAAFVPVKIGETEATAIAEK
-792 TVTYN
+792 VIGMINYN
-797 RENGDWVEGFEP
+797 REDVESSTPLWVGFGVDKPEGATKYSIAYEP
-809 TTTYTIESE
+809 KVDTDNVV
-818 TIALP
+818 TIAEAEIGTEEGAITYEKIGTVIPKTGAVTLGEEAELE
-823 TAADITRDG
+823 AAQYIVF
-832 YTFAGWKNEQ
+832 YNEKNEVV
-842 GETVTEIPTGSTG
+842 GASKLPAF
-855 HITLTAQWTADAA
+855 TLKITADAN
-868 TVEEME
+868 
-874 ELLKNALTTQW
+874 K
-885 EDDFTYTHEAE
+885 
-896 IAGTTVNYGAYPNE
+896 
-910 FVDAK
+910 
-915 EEEGH
+915 
-920 TIATADLARFL
+920 TADVDSLETL
-931 GGIYQSMD
+931 KT
-939 PAVQE
+939 AVDDKKVETINLVGDIVFTE
-944 SASITYGKDTYN
+944 SVTVP
-956 WNADKGNTGSNWYKD
+956 ADK
-971 DTSLVSALTLDIAE
+971 
-985 GLEMSPP
+985 
-992 YTEAPVAGAKST
+992 
-1004 FVLTING
+1004 
-1011 VDVTFN
+1011 
-1017 INVIEPTTAVEDLEN
+1017 
-1032 LQKALQNANLSTVN
+1032 TVVVP
-1046 ITKDMAIPT
+1046 A
-1055 GSSLEI
+1055 
-1061 PEGKTVNVQ
+1061 GKTVELSATGTSARSLTNAGLTV
-1070 EGATLT
+1070 EGALDVQ
-1076 IGTESE
+1076 
-1082 AATFAEGGTL
+1082 GTL
-1092 TVNGTLNVAGTVKVL
+1092 TVAETAGLQVDVAAT
-1107 ADAKVTIAESG
+1107 
-1118 AVQVAEGATLTNNGT
+1118 VAEGAALVNKGE
-1133 VAVAENATLINN
+1133 VVLGDNATLTNN

-1151 GTLDAMADNVVNNG
+1151 GTLDATVDNVVNNG
-1165 TVGGK
+1165 TVSGE
-1170 VTTVDREI
+1170 VTTVKREI

-1183 HDHSDAVADENLAT
+1183 HDTSGAVADGNLAT
-1197 EYSATAEKNLKD
+1197 GYKATAVKDLKD
-1209 GVTTIKI
+1209 GITTIKI
-1216 KATEL
+1216 EATAL

-1226 ANGSVGYWV
+1226 GDNPTAVGYWV
-1235 GAFLPAPEDTDWNS
+1235 GAFLPAPEGTDWKS
-1249 VKYSKDGSKYDDL
+1249 VKYSKDGSEYSEL
-1262 NQSQADYTDDNGEY
+1262 NQGQADYTDENGSY
-1276 LSYYVNADGTETTF
+1276 LSYYVDAAKAGEGKTF
-1290 DFYVAWDGNTGNVEH
+1290 DFYVAWDGDTANAEH

-1311 EVELAQITALTAESP
+1311 GVGLAQITQLTAAQVD
-1326 ETAGDYTT
+1326 TAGDYTT
-1334 YTLKN
+1334 YTLKKD
-1339 GDTEFPVTNDKVK
+1339 GTDFPVTIDKVK
-1352 GFAKGTDGAI
+1352 GFAKETDGTI
-1362 TMYKIVEHQDSD
+1362 TMYKIVAHEDSN
-1374 CPAEAEGAQ
+1374 CPAETGGAV
-1383 NTICMVSSEKATPHE
+1383 NTICMVSSEKQGITPHE

-1404 KNFTGTYYLWDTT
+1404 NNFTGTYYLWDTE
-1417 GNCYSIS
+1417 GNCYSVS
-1424 FTSGTPVSE
+1424 FSVDASASE

>member
-234 LIVGDGAGEGDVT
+234 LIIGDGAGEGDVT

-407 GKVSNVKVEGN
+407 GKVSNVKVKGN

-464 GGGST
+464 GGSSGT
-469 GGDDD
+469 DDGDV
-474 QAPVVDKAYKVSIG
+474 AIVNKYNVNVVVEG
-488 TFVGGKVTA
+488 NVGGTVKAST
-497 DITETDEAN
+497 TGTDEAG
-506 QTITLTVTPDAQNGE
+506 TVTLDVTPNAQTE
-521 TMPYVLKAESL
+521 TELPYVLESL
-532 KVTLGTG
+532 TVKGPKDESPVDIKDKKSFEL
-539 EEATDVEVTPGDN
+539 TD
-552 NTYTFTMD
+552 
-560 TEGTYTVTAEFVQPI
+560 EGSYTVTAKFVQPI
-575 EKADVF
+575 TKADFAV
-581 VAANKATLTE
+581 VDNKADLETFLVGGGYRENLDGLFTE
-591 KAVTPGYITEEDLSA
+591 GQNDEYISA
-606 LFDIPDEDIDE
+606 TMKKE
-617 AMQKNPWL
+617 PWL
-625 VIVADRSTDYDT
+625 IIGTKLADENT
-637 EDHKISVADVTV
+637 KILSNSLTY
-649 TQNGVAPTG
+649 TQNGVKASSASI
-658 EDTVKTTDFGKML
+658 TTPDFNKFL
-671 SIIVNTPSENA
+671 SVIVNDPEGSDPDALNFANA
-682 DKQDYLGYTN
+682 
-692 DYGTYEVSFTYEGAE
+692 YGTYEVSFTYEGAE

-931 GGIYQSMD
+931 GGIHQSMD
-939 PAVQE
+939 PTVQE

-956 WNADKGNTGSNWYKD
+956 WNADKGNAGSNWYKD

-1032 LQKALQNANLSTVN
+1032 LQKALQDANISTVN

-1061 PEGKTVNVQ
+1061 PEGKIVNVQ

-1076 IGTESE
+1076 VGTES
-1082 AATFAEGGTL
+1082 AVTALADGNTL
-1092 TVNGTLNVAGTVKVL
+1092 TVEGTLNVAGTVKVL
-1107 ADAKVTIAESG
+1107 AGAKVTNNG
-1118 AVQVAEGATLTNNGT
+1118 TVTVAENATLTNNGT

-1235 GAFLPAPEDTDWNS
+1235 GAFLPAPEGTDWTKVQYCKGAEGEFIGGLTS
-1249 VKYSKDGSKYDDL
+1249 
-1262 NQSQADYTDDNGEY
+1262 AEYTDDNGEY
-1276 LSYYVNADGTETTF
+1276 LSYYVNADGTAKTF
-1290 DFYVAWDGNTGNVEH
+1290 DFYVAWDGDTENAEH

-1311 EVELAQITALTAESP
+1311 EVEFVQITALTAENLD
-1326 ETAGDYTT
+1326 TAGDYTT

-1339 GDTEFPVTNDKVK
+1339 DSTEFPVTNDKVK
-1352 GFAKGTDGAI
+1352 GFAKKTDGAI

-1383 NTICMVSSEKATPHE
+1383 NTICMVSSEKATAHE

-1404 KNFTGTYYLWDTT
+1404 NDFTGTYYLWDTT

-1424 FTSGTPVSE
+1424 FTSGSPVSE

>member
-316 EVTASGTTTV
+316 EVTAFGTTTV

-335 VSAAASLSVTGES
+335 VSAAASLSVAGES

-464 GGGST
+464 GGSSDT
-469 GGDDD
+469 GDNGET
-474 QAPVVDKAYKVSIG
+474 PVVDKAYKVSIG

-575 EKADVF
+575 TKAEVF
-581 VAANKATLTE
+581 VIDNVESLKSL
-591 KAVTPGYITEEDLSA
+591 VTKGYVADEEELKNNFADPNGGTVNGELQA
-606 LFDIPDEDIDE
+606 
-617 AMQKNPWL
+617 NPWL
-625 VIVADRSTDYDT
+625 AFGILRNTDFSTA
-637 EDHKISVADVTV
+637 KIEKLDVK
-649 TQNGVAPTG
+649 QNGVSVTNNSHHFPSLS
-658 EDTVKTTDFGKML
+658 GKAASAML
-671 SIIVNTPSENA
+671 KGARPEFQ
-682 DKQDYLGYTN
+682 DKDYLGFTH
-692 DYGTYEVSFTYEGAE
+692 DYGTYDVTFTCEGAE
-707 YSFTTEYAPEGTV
+707 YSFTTDYYPEGEGITYNTVTFVVDGETYKTYKGQATDTITAPEAPA
-720 KATYQDSK
+720 KI
-728 SDEVYATHVGKTEDK
+728 
-743 LTPPTV
+743 
-749 TKDGYTFTGWNSQA
+749 GYTFDDWYDA
-763 DGSGDP
+763 DGNEMAVDAKYDADKTYTAKYNVNQYTIAFDP
-769 LTPDTT
+769 NDGTGEMASIENVKYDADTT
-775 TYENG
+775 LTKN
-780 TTWYAQWKADEY
+780 T
-792 TVTYN
+792 
-797 RENGDWVEGFEP
+797 F
-809 TTTYTIESE
+809 
-818 TIALP
+818 
-823 TAADITRDG
+823 TRDG
-832 YTFAGWKNEQ
+832 YTFAGWNTQADGQGTAYADEATVKNLTSENNA
-842 GETVTEIPTGSTG
+842 TVT
-855 HITLTAQWTADAA
+855 LYAQWTAQ
-868 TVEEME
+868 TSEVSTTEEFDTA
-874 ELLKNALTTQW
+874 LKANIPQILVKGNEVVVSSEVTIP
-885 EDDFTYTHEAE
+885 E
-896 IAGTTVNYGAYPNE
+896 GTTVTVDKDAVLSVGAQTRAE
-910 FVDAK
+910 AK
-915 EEEGH
+915 
-920 TIATADLARFL
+920 
-931 GGIYQSMD
+931 
-939 PAVQE
+939 
-944 SASITYGKDTYN
+944 
-956 WNADKGNTGSNWYKD
+956 
-971 DTSLVSALTLDIAE
+971 
-985 GLEMSPP
+985 
-992 YTEAPVAGAKST
+992 
-1004 FVLTING
+1004 
-1011 VDVTFN
+1011 
-1017 INVIEPTTAVEDLEN
+1017 
-1032 LQKALQNANLSTVN
+1032 
-1046 ITKDMAIPT
+1046 
-1055 GSSLEI
+1055 
-1061 PEGKTVNVQ
+1061 
-1070 EGATLT
+1070 
-1076 IGTESE
+1076 
-1082 AATFAEGGTL
+1082 
-1092 TVNGTLNVAGTVKVL
+1092 LNVAGTLNIAEGGKV
-1107 ADAKVTIAESG
+1107 AVNSGSVEVTDSGSVAVTGTVTIA
-1118 AVQVAEGATLTNNGT
+1118 ANATLTAPDA
-1133 VAVAENATLINN
+1133 AVELKAGAV
-1145 GTLTND
+1145 LTND
-1151 GTLDAMADNVVNNG
+1151 GTVTGAVEADEKATIDGANAKQVS
-1165 TVGGK
+1165 K
-1170 VTTVDREI
+1170 VEA
-1178 SAATI
+1178 SAATFAPMI
-1183 HDHSDAVADENLAT
+1183 QAIYDAGYVVVPGGAWEGKPEKIEQFGSLTYAAPDT
-1197 EYSATAEKNLKD
+1197 EGKVVVTGTANKVVGFTGFNK
-1209 GVTTIKI
+1209 
-1216 KATEL
+1216 TEEAE
-1221 KLHQN
+1221 Q
-1226 ANGSVGYWV
+1226 SGYYAV
-1235 GAFLPAPEDTDWNS
+1235 FQVEAPEDVATGTSTVIGHIGDKEITVANMD
-1249 VKYSKDGSKYDDL
+1249 KDGEKSYL
-1262 NQSQADYTDDNGEY
+1262 NCIIWLADK
-1276 LSYYVNADGTETTF
+1276 NATEVTKTTILKI
-1290 DFYVAWDGNTGNVEH
+1290 DWDGADAGKYT
-1305 FVLDVS
+1305 
-1311 EVELAQITALTAESP
+1311 ES
-1326 ETAGDYTT
+1326 T
-1334 YTLKN
+1334 YTLDFSGVELDSSVVAPKN
-1339 GDTEFPVTNDKVK
+1339 ATALKSEEFNGFPQDGYKDYLLKVEDEDFPLVSDTILFTGKLGEDGKVVNLSE
-1352 GFAKGTDGAI
+1352 
-1362 TMYKIVEHQDSD
+1362 IVEHVD
-1374 CPAEAEGAQ
+1374 
-1383 NTICMVSSEKATPHE
+1383 
-1398 KGLTVK
+1398 
-1404 KNFTGTYYLWDTT
+1404 
-1417 GNCYSIS
+1417 GNCPVCDKHEVGKTCMLSQSTIDEKDDDNEKKHNVAWTLSDETTAGTWYFWTADGVYS
-1424 FTSGTPVSE
+1424 FTLPVSE

>member
-303 SDGATLTGEFDVV
+303 SDGATLTGEFDVM

-474 QAPVVDKAYKVSIG
+474 VAIPSVPSISADHASTSVFPTGVESTANGLSQDKNAEIESGVTKELSQDDVAAMGAGGQYVNYITVPKSIVEKFTKITYKTNDGEELTWEATSENFENKECAGWATADGENWYFKFGTTFAEKYNGFYQMKGNGTFNTSIKFYDGDTVVATLDYTVDLSKVTIEQPADIAGFVSSTHAFPADLSSTAEGLSRDENAELDPATKTLSQNKVASMGEGGQYVNYITVDKVVGTDFDTVMLQTNNGTVSEWKIDTVGDTDKGWYVSENEKTYFKFGTQFAEMTSTGWAMKNNG
-488 TFVGGKVTA
+488 TFT
-497 DITETDEAN
+497 T
-506 QTITLTVTPDAQNGE
+506 TVT
-521 TMPYVLKAESL
+521 LK
-532 KVTLGTG
+532 K
-539 EEATDVEVTPGDN
+539 
-552 NTYTFTMD
+552 
-560 TEGTYTVTAEFVQPI
+560 EGNIVGSHTYTVDLSNVTITPAVVETWDVEHTTYDWASMEITSGGGENQLAQDASAELDPDTKALTQEQVSSMAAKAGGGQYVNYFKINGDNTNFKLYDTIIYQTNDGEALTWNIKDDNDKNGWYTSTEDYSAFKFGTAFATKGEDGVWTKKADTFVTTVTFVQNNVVVGQYTTP
-575 EKADVF
+575 ELFAD
-581 VAANKATLTE
+581 LE
-591 KAVTPGYITEEDLSA
+591 
-606 LFDIPDEDIDE
+606 
-617 AMQKNPWL
+617 
-625 VIVADRSTDYDT
+625 IVSPTQ
-637 EDHKISVADVTV
+637 DVT
-649 TQNGVAPTG
+649 
-658 EDTVKTTDFGKML
+658 
-671 SIIVNTPSENA
+671 
-682 DKQDYLGYTN
+682 
-692 DYGTYEVSFTYEGAE
+692 
-707 YSFTTEYAPEGTV
+707 
-720 KATYQDSK
+720 
-728 SDEVYATHVGKTEDK
+728 
-743 LTPPTV
+743 
-749 TKDGYTFTGWNSQA
+749 
-763 DGSGDP
+763 
-769 LTPDTT
+769 
-775 TYENG
+775 
-780 TTWYAQWKADEY
+780 
-792 TVTYN
+792 
-797 RENGDWVEGFEP
+797 
-809 TTTYTIESE
+809 
-818 TIALP
+818 
-823 TAADITRDG
+823 
-832 YTFAGWKNEQ
+832 
-842 GETVTEIPTGSTG
+842 
-855 HITLTAQWTADAA
+855 
-868 TVEEME
+868 TVED
-874 ELLKNALTTQW
+874 LKNALKT
-885 EDDFTYTHEAE
+885 D
-896 IAGTTVNYGAYPNE
+896 
-910 FVDAK
+910 
-915 EEEGH
+915 
-920 TIATADLARFL
+920 
-931 GGIYQSMD
+931 
-939 PAVQE
+939 
-944 SASITYGKDTYN
+944 
-956 WNADKGNTGSNWYKD
+956 
-971 DTSLVSALTLDIAE
+971 
-985 GLEMSPP
+985 
-992 YTEAPVAGAKST
+992 
-1004 FVLTING
+1004 G
-1011 VDVTFN
+1011 V
-1017 INVIEPTTAVEDLEN
+1017 
-1032 LQKALQNANLSTVN
+1032 STVN
-1046 ITKDMAIPT
+1046 ITSNMAIPT
-1055 GSSLEI
+1055 GQDPLEI
-1061 PEGKTVNVQ
+1061 PEGKIVNVQ
-1070 EGATLT
+1070 EGVTLT

-1082 AATFAEGGTL
+1082 AATFAEGDTL

-1133 VAVAENATLINN
+1133 VTVAENATLTDNGTVTVAENATLTNNGTVTVAEGATLTNNGTVTVAEGATLTNN
-1145 GTLTND
+1145 GTLTNNSTMTVAD
-1151 GTLDAMADNVVNNG
+1151 TAKVEGSDNVEG
-1165 TVGGK
+1165 TEAGDLNTMNLLKTALAYDYSKSESGK
-1170 VTTVDREI
+1170 SYEYHT
-1178 SAATI
+1178 
-1183 HDHSDAVADENLAT
+1183 DAVISVTEDGVVVSYAGKAEDFLKAQELDEDDAPTN
-1197 EYSATAEKNLKD
+1197 ATADLARFLGALYRVDSGTSVTSLKY
-1209 GVTTIKI
+1209 G
-1216 KATEL
+1216 
-1221 KLHQN
+1221 
-1226 ANGSVGYWV
+1226 
-1235 GAFLPAPEDTDWNS
+1235 EDT
-1249 VKYSKDGSKYDDL
+1249 
-1262 NQSQADYTDDNGEY
+1262 YTWNGE
-1276 LSYYVNADGTETTF
+1276 STRKGSNWE
-1290 DFYVAWDGNTGNVEH
+1290 
-1305 FVLDVS
+1305 
-1311 EVELAQITALTAESP
+1311 
-1326 ETAGDYTT
+1326 
-1334 YTLKN
+1334 KN
-1339 GDTEFPVTNDKVK
+1339 GDTLVSALVQQISSDMGINGLIEPETDAQSSFEITIGEVVVTFNITVAAD
-1352 GFAKGTDGAI
+1352 TGA
-1362 TMYKIVEHQDSD
+1362 
-1374 CPAEAEGAQ
+1374 GA
-1383 NTICMVSSEKATPHE
+1383 
-1398 KGLTVK
+1398 
-1404 KNFTGTYYLWDTT
+1404 
-1417 GNCYSIS
+1417 
-1424 FTSGTPVSE
+1424 

>member
-335 VSAAASLSVTGES
+335 VSAAASLSVAGES

-464 GGGST
+464 GGST

-474 QAPVVDKAYKVSIG
+474 QVPVEDEKEAIENVEANFFSLSDLSFNEDNKIAYTDFEKAYRDAMGSNYTIDNASLEKLEGFKAEDGTVTRANIESVFVNLPWVGIQFTTNEPLTNVTVSYTKDGKSANFAKGNDGKSNQATDVLSTSPLEAKGYVVSYVIGDGALTTDAQLGYTSTDAYGTYVFTISGTTEDGKPVTVASQSVTYRGGEDAESFVTVNFDTKGTMNSVEIYVGEEETVDLSNLAAPSYTNGEYLFQNWTVDGSDNLEAVAVPENKTITVTAVETKVENAAVRFRADGLWDATESPYAAEQESFNNYNYAGAYETAGVSVDENGTITVDEATIDAAFVPQQIGETEETAIAKDVIGMINYNREDVDSSTPLWVGFGLDAPEGATKFSMGTELKVVSEPPYEINTAETGDAAITYEKIG
-488 TFVGGKVTA
+488 TVVPATGVVTLGEDGSVLEAAQYIVFYGEDGSVVGVSKLPA
-497 DITETDEAN
+497 F
-506 QTITLTVTPDAQNGE
+506 TLKVTPDAQKTADVENLEQLSAAVKDSKVETINLVGDIDFANTSVEVPEKITVVVPAGE
-521 TMPYVLKAESL
+521 N
-532 KVTLGTG
+532 VTLSST
-539 EEATDVEVTPGDN
+539 
-552 NTYTFTMD
+552 
-560 TEGTYTVTAEFVQPI
+560 
-575 EKADVF
+575 
-581 VAANKATLTE
+581 
-591 KAVTPGYITEEDLSA
+591 TEE
-606 LFDIPDEDIDE
+606 
-617 AMQKNPWL
+617 
-625 VIVADRSTDYDT
+625 
-637 EDHKISVADVTV
+637 
-649 TQNGVAPTG
+649 GVQT
-658 EDTVKTTDFGKML
+658 
-671 SIIVNTPSENA
+671 
-682 DKQDYLGYTN
+682 
-692 DYGTYEVSFTYEGAE
+692 
-707 YSFTTEYAPEGTV
+707 
-720 KATYQDSK
+720 
-728 SDEVYATHVGKTEDK
+728 
-743 LTPPTV
+743 
-749 TKDGYTFTGWNSQA
+749 
-763 DGSGDP
+763 
-769 LTPDTT
+769 
-775 TYENG
+775 
-780 TTWYAQWKADEY
+780 
-792 TVTYN
+792 
-797 RENGDWVEGFEP
+797 
-809 TTTYTIESE
+809 
-818 TIALP
+818 
-823 TAADITRDG
+823 
-832 YTFAGWKNEQ
+832 
-842 GETVTEIPTGSTG
+842 
-855 HITLTAQWTADAA
+855 
-868 TVEEME
+868 
-874 ELLKNALTTQW
+874 NALTKPGLTVQGVLDVQGELTVAETAGLQVEGTATVA
-885 EDDFTYTHEAE
+885 ED
-896 IAGTTVNYGAYPNE
+896 
-910 FVDAK
+910 
-915 EEEGH
+915 
-920 TIATADLARFL
+920 
-931 GGIYQSMD
+931 
-939 PAVQE
+939 
-944 SASITYGKDTYN
+944 
-956 WNADKGNTGSNWYKD
+956 
-971 DTSLVSALTLDIAE
+971 
-985 GLEMSPP
+985 
-992 YTEAPVAGAKST
+992 
-1004 FVLTING
+1004 
-1011 VDVTFN
+1011 
-1017 INVIEPTTAVEDLEN
+1017 
-1032 LQKALQNANLSTVN
+1032 
-1046 ITKDMAIPT
+1046 
-1055 GSSLEI
+1055 
-1061 PEGKTVNVQ
+1061 
-1070 EGATLT
+1070 ATL
-1076 IGTESE
+1076 
-1082 AATFAEGGTL
+1082 
-1092 TVNGTLNVAGTVKVL
+1092 VNKGEVVL
-1107 ADAKVTIAESG
+1107 GDDAS
-1118 AVQVAEGATLTNNGT
+1118 LTNNGT
-1133 VAVAENATLINN
+1133 VAVAENATLTNN
-1145 GTLTND
+1145 GTLI
-1151 GTLDAMADNVVNNG
+1151 NNS
-1165 TVGGK
+1165 TM
-1170 VTTVDREI
+1170 T
-1178 SAATI
+1178 
-1183 HDHSDAVADENLAT
+1183 VAD
-1197 EYSATAEKNLKD
+1197 TAK
-1209 GVTTIKI
+1209 V
-1216 KATEL
+1216 
-1221 KLHQN
+1221 
-1226 ANGSVGYWV
+1226 
-1235 GAFLPAPEDTDWNS
+1235 
-1249 VKYSKDGSKYDDL
+1249 DGSG
-1262 NQSQADYTDDNGEY
+1262 NVE
-1276 LSYYVNADGTETTF
+1276 GTETGDLNTMNLLKTALAYDYSESESGKSYEYHTDAVISVTEDGVVVSYAGKAE
-1290 DFYVAWDGNTGNVEH
+1290 DFLKAKEPDADDAPTNATADLARFLGALYRMDNGTSVASLKYGEDTYTWNGESTRKGSNWEKDGNGATLVGALVGQISTEMRI
-1305 FVLDVS
+1305 DGSS
-1311 EVELAQITALTAESP
+1311 EP
-1326 ETAGDYTT
+1326 ETGAQSSFKITIGDV
-1334 YTLKN
+1334 
-1339 GDTEFPVTNDKVK
+1339 PVTFN
-1352 GFAKGTDGAI
+1352 I
-1362 TMYKIVEHQDSD
+1362 TV
-1374 CPAEAEGAQ
+1374 AAQ
-1383 NTICMVSSEKATPHE
+1383 V
-1398 KGLTVK
+1398 
-1404 KNFTGTYYLWDTT
+1404 
-1417 GNCYSIS
+1417 
-1424 FTSGTPVSE
+1424 

>member
-474 QAPVVDKAYKVSIG
+474 VAIVNKYNVNVVVEG
-488 TFVGGKVTA
+488 NVGGTVKAST
-497 DITETDEAN
+497 TGTDEAG
-506 QTITLTVTPDAQNGE
+506 TVTLDVTPNAQTE
-521 TMPYVLKAESL
+521 TELPYVLESL
-532 KVTLGTG
+532 TVKGPKDESPVDIKDKKSFEL
-539 EEATDVEVTPGDN
+539 TD
-552 NTYTFTMD
+552 
-560 TEGTYTVTAEFVQPI
+560 EGSYTVTAKFVQPI
-575 EKADVF
+575 TKADFAV
-581 VAANKATLTE
+581 VDNKTDLETFLVGGGYRENLDGLFTEGQDDEYISATMKKE
-591 KAVTPGYITEEDLSA
+591 
-606 LFDIPDEDIDE
+606 
-617 AMQKNPWL
+617 PWL
-625 VIVADRSTDYDT
+625 IIGTKLADENT
-637 EDHKISVADVTV
+637 KILSDSLTY
-649 TQNGVAPTG
+649 TQNGVKASSASI
-658 EDTVKTTDFGKML
+658 TTSDFNKFL
-671 SIIVNTPSENA
+671 SVIVNDPEGSDPDALNFANA
-682 DKQDYLGYTN
+682 
-692 DYGTYEVSFTYEGAE
+692 YGTYEVSFTYEGAE
-707 YSFTTEYAPEGTV
+707 YSFTTDYYPEGEGITYNTVTFVVDGETYKTYKGQATDAITAPEAPA
-720 KATYQDSK
+720 KI
-728 SDEVYATHVGKTEDK
+728 
-743 LTPPTV
+743 
-749 TKDGYTFTGWNSQA
+749 GYTFDGWYDA
-763 DGSGDP
+763 DGNKMAVDAKYDADKTYTAKYNVNQYTIAFDSNGGTGKMASIENVKYDA
-769 LTPDTT
+769 DTT
-775 TYENG
+775 LTKN
-780 TTWYAQWKADEY
+780 T
-792 TVTYN
+792 
-797 RENGDWVEGFEP
+797 F
-809 TTTYTIESE
+809 
-818 TIALP
+818 
-823 TAADITRDG
+823 TRDG
-832 YTFAGWKNEQ
+832 YTFAGWNTQADGQGTAYADGATVKNLTSENSA
-842 GETVTEIPTGSTG
+842 TVT
-855 HITLTAQWTADAA
+855 LYAQWTAQ
-868 TVEEME
+868 TSEVSTTEEFDTA
-874 ELLKNALTTQW
+874 LKANIPQILVKGNEVVVSSEMTIP
-885 EDDFTYTHEAE
+885 D
-896 IAGTTVNYGAYPNE
+896 GTTVTVDKDAVLSVGAQTRAE
-910 FVDAK
+910 AK
-915 EEEGH
+915 
-920 TIATADLARFL
+920 
-931 GGIYQSMD
+931 
-939 PAVQE
+939 
-944 SASITYGKDTYN
+944 
-956 WNADKGNTGSNWYKD
+956 
-971 DTSLVSALTLDIAE
+971 
-985 GLEMSPP
+985 
-992 YTEAPVAGAKST
+992 
-1004 FVLTING
+1004 
-1011 VDVTFN
+1011 
-1017 INVIEPTTAVEDLEN
+1017 
-1032 LQKALQNANLSTVN
+1032 
-1046 ITKDMAIPT
+1046 
-1055 GSSLEI
+1055 
-1061 PEGKTVNVQ
+1061 
-1070 EGATLT
+1070 
-1076 IGTESE
+1076 
-1082 AATFAEGGTL
+1082 
-1092 TVNGTLNVAGTVKVL
+1092 LNVAGTLNIAEGGKV
-1107 ADAKVTIAESG
+1107 AVNSGSVTVTETGSVEVTGTVTIA
-1118 AVQVAEGATLTNNGT
+1118 ADATLTAPDAAVELKAGAVLTNEGT
-1133 VAVAENATLINN
+1133 VTGAVEADEEATINGAHAGTVSKVQASAAEFAPMAPAIYNAGYPTEVWTGKPGKIEQFGSLTYAAPDTEGKVVVTGTANKVVGFTGFNKTEEAEQSGYYAVFQVEAPEDVATGTSTVIGHIGDKEITVANMDKDGEKSYLNCIIWLADKNATEVTKTTILKIDWDGADAGKYTESTYTLDFSGVELDSSVVAPENATVLKGEEFN
-1145 GTLTND
+1145 GFPQD
-1151 GTLDAMADNVVNNG
+1151 GYKDYLLKVGEEDFPLVSDTILFTGKLGEDEEVVN
-1165 TVGGK
+1165 
-1170 VTTVDREI
+1170 
-1178 SAATI
+1178 
-1183 HDHSDAVADENLAT
+1183 
-1197 EYSATAEKNLKD
+1197 
-1209 GVTTIKI
+1209 
-1216 KATEL
+1216 
-1221 KLHQN
+1221 
-1226 ANGSVGYWV
+1226 
-1235 GAFLPAPEDTDWNS
+1235 
-1249 VKYSKDGSKYDDL
+1249 
-1262 NQSQADYTDDNGEY
+1262 
-1276 LSYYVNADGTETTF
+1276 LSE
-1290 DFYVAWDGNTGNVEH
+1290 
-1305 FVLDVS
+1305 
-1311 EVELAQITALTAESP
+1311 
-1326 ETAGDYTT
+1326 
-1334 YTLKN
+1334 
-1339 GDTEFPVTNDKVK
+1339 
-1352 GFAKGTDGAI
+1352 
-1362 TMYKIVEHQDSD
+1362 IVEHVD
-1374 CPAEAEGAQ
+1374 
-1383 NTICMVSSEKATPHE
+1383 
-1398 KGLTVK
+1398 
-1404 KNFTGTYYLWDTT
+1404 
-1417 GNCYSIS
+1417 GNCPVCDKHEVGKTCMLSQEQVNQKGNDNEEKHNVAWTLSDETTEGTWYFWTADGVYF
-1424 FTSGTPVSE
+1424 FTLPVSK

>member
-326 TGATVNTVN
+326 TGATANTIN

-464 GGGST
+464 GGSSDT
-469 GGDDD
+469 GD
-474 QAPVVDKAYKVSIG
+474 
-488 TFVGGKVTA
+488 
-497 DITETDEAN
+497 
-506 QTITLTVTPDAQNGE
+506 NGE
-521 TMPYVLKAESL
+521 TPVEPATTTVTVRPIGPAVGAGGPVDSYDYAANYEKAGVTVTNGTDQNNNTVTINVDAT
-532 KVTLGTG
+532 KV
-539 EEATDVEVTPGDN
+539 ATDTIDYEMVHDINGADEG
-552 NTYTFTMD
+552 
-560 TEGTYTVTAEFVQPI
+560 GTYAFVGLQFNAPEGAAFVKIDDARDSVSLAQDSADGSIFGGNVI
-575 EKADVF
+575 EYY
-581 VAANKATLTE
+581 N
-591 KAVTPGYITEEDLSA
+591 I
-606 LFDIPDEDIDE
+606 
-617 AMQKNPWL
+617 
-625 VIVADRSTDYDT
+625 
-637 EDHKISVADVTV
+637 ADVTV
-649 TQNGVAPTG
+649 GA
-658 EDTVKTTDFGKML
+658 
-671 SIIVNTPSENA
+671 ENA
-682 DKQDYLGYTN
+682 ITDAKVRSNASWTKTLVWYD
-692 DYGTYEVSFTYEGAE
+692 EAE
-707 YSFTTEYAPEGTV
+707 TEI
-720 KATYQDSK
+720 S
-728 SDEVYATHVGKTEDK
+728 
-743 LTPPTV
+743 
-749 TKDGYTFTGWNSQA
+749 
-763 DGSGDP
+763 
-769 LTPDTT
+769 
-775 TYENG
+775 
-780 TTWYAQWKADEY
+780 
-792 TVTYN
+792 
-797 RENGDWVEGFEP
+797 
-809 TTTYTIESE
+809 TTTYTINREVTGATYSYEENGTAYVSAGALDLTKENVTLLKDLTLAENASISKAFTVAEGVTLTVPDAKTLTIESGASCTVNGKIE
-818 TIALP
+818 VQKGGTVIDQALN
-823 TAADITRDG
+823 AM
-832 YTFAGWKNEQ
+832 Q
-842 GETVTEIPTGSTG
+842 GKGTYVYHAGSTG
-855 HITLTAQWTADAA
+855 KLGETAYIGGADALLHLTEGTITLKTVSGTDANMILDTGA
-868 TVEEME
+868 
-874 ELLKNALTTQW
+874 K
-885 EDDFTYTHEAE
+885 AE
-896 IAGTTVNYGAYPNE
+896 IP
-910 FVDAK
+910 
-915 EEEGH
+915 
-920 TIATADLARFL
+920 ADKAL
-931 GGIYQSMD
+931 
-939 PAVQE
+939 
-944 SASITYGKDTYN
+944 SIT
-956 WNADKGNTGSNWYKD
+956 GNQYAQIDG
-971 DTSLVSALTLDIAE
+971 E
-985 GLEMSPP
+985 
-992 YTEAPVAGAKST
+992 
-1004 FVLTING
+1004 
-1011 VDVTFN
+1011 
-1017 INVIEPTTAVEDLEN
+1017 
-1032 LQKALQNANLSTVN
+1032 
-1046 ITKDMAIPT
+1046 
-1055 GSSLEI
+1055 
-1061 PEGKTVNVQ
+1061 
-1070 EGATLT
+1070 
-1076 IGTESE
+1076 
-1082 AATFAEGGTL
+1082 L
-1092 TVNGTLNVAGTVKVL
+1092 TVNGTLTVEKGSQVKVNGKLKKGESGSVNGTIVKGPNGEISDDITAVTPATDAASLNNALNSLSTVEWEGTEAL
-1107 ADAKVTIAESG
+1107 AGQVTVTTGKTLIVPADKTLTIAPINAETRSSG
-1118 AVQVAEGATLTNNGT
+1118 NETLVVEQGGKVIVRGKMEVQNGAALSNSGEITVEVGAALTNNGTMAVDEDASMVNNGTLTNNGT
-1133 VAVAENATLINN
+1133 AT
-1145 GTLTND
+1145 G
-1151 GTLDAMADNVVNNG
+1151 NVVNNG
-1165 TVGGK
+1165 QVSGQ
-1170 VTTVDREI
+1170 TTIDRMINE
-1178 SAATI
+1178 ATI
-1183 HDHSDAVADENLAT
+1183 HDTSETIADGEGNLFESYDAIA
-1197 EYSATAEKNLKD
+1197 KKD
-1209 GVTTIKI
+1209 LSNNTTTITITAKG
-1216 KATEL
+1216 L
-1221 KLHQN
+1221 KKHWNGDTPQN
-1226 ANGSVGYWV
+1226 LGYWV
-1235 GAFLPAPEDTDWNS
+1235 GAFLPAPEGTDWNS
-1249 VKYSKDGSKYDDL
+1249 VKYSKDGSKYDDF
-1262 NQSQADYTDDNGEY
+1262 NQSQADYTDENGEY
-1276 LSYYVNADGTETTF
+1276 LSYYVNAGSDTKTF
-1290 DFYVAWDGNTGNVEH
+1290 DFYVAWDGDTKNAEH
-1305 FVLDVS
+1305 FVLNVEDVTTADWS
-1311 EVELAQITALTAESP
+1311 AEELLKMADYYKWNDHTDVGTTTIEDKIINYSAAAQDFVDPGEDGITKATADLARYLGALYQVDNETTLSYDGTAYTWDVDGDLKGSNWIDKEDATLVSAITKAMT
-1326 ETAGDYTT
+1326 EQGLGTSTGTATF
-1334 YTLKN
+1334 TLTVN
-1339 GDTEFPVTNDKVK
+1339 DTEVTVNVTISDFP
-1352 GFAKGTDGAI
+1352 GA
-1362 TMYKIVEHQDSD
+1362 
-1374 CPAEAEGAQ
+1374 GA
-1383 NTICMVSSEKATPHE
+1383 
-1398 KGLTVK
+1398 
-1404 KNFTGTYYLWDTT
+1404 
-1417 GNCYSIS
+1417 
-1424 FTSGTPVSE
+1424 

>member
-234 LIVGDGAGEGDVT
+234 LIIGDGAGEGDVT

-326 TGATVNTVN
+326 TGATANTIN

-464 GGGST
+464 GGSSDT
-469 GGDDD
+469 GD
-474 QAPVVDKAYKVSIG
+474 
-488 TFVGGKVTA
+488 
-497 DITETDEAN
+497 
-506 QTITLTVTPDAQNGE
+506 NGE
-521 TMPYVLKAESL
+521 TPVEPATTT
-532 KVTLGTG
+532 VTVRPIGPAVG
-539 EEATDVEVTPGDN
+539 AGGPVDSYDYAANYEEAGVTVTNGTDQNN
-552 NTYTFTMD
+552 NTVTINVDATKVATD
-560 TEGTYTVTAEFVQPI
+560 TIDYEMVHDINGADEGGTYAFVGLQFNAPEGAASVKIDDAQASVSLAQDSADGSIFGGNVI
-575 EKADVF
+575 EYY
-581 VAANKATLTE
+581 N
-591 KAVTPGYITEEDLSA
+591 I
-606 LFDIPDEDIDE
+606 
-617 AMQKNPWL
+617 
-625 VIVADRSTDYDT
+625 
-637 EDHKISVADVTV
+637 ADVTV
-649 TQNGVAPTG
+649 GA
-658 EDTVKTTDFGKML
+658 
-671 SIIVNTPSENA
+671 ENA
-682 DKQDYLGYTN
+682 ITDAKVRSNASWTKTLVWYD
-692 DYGTYEVSFTYEGAE
+692 EAE
-707 YSFTTEYAPEGTV
+707 TEI
-720 KATYQDSK
+720 S
-728 SDEVYATHVGKTEDK
+728 
-743 LTPPTV
+743 
-749 TKDGYTFTGWNSQA
+749 
-763 DGSGDP
+763 
-769 LTPDTT
+769 
-775 TYENG
+775 
-780 TTWYAQWKADEY
+780 
-792 TVTYN
+792 
-797 RENGDWVEGFEP
+797 
-809 TTTYTIESE
+809 TTTYTINREVTGATYSYE
-818 TIALP
+818 ENGTAYVSAGALDLTKENVTLLKDLTLAENASISKAFTVAEGITLTVPDVKTLTIASGASCTVNGKIEVQKGGTVIDQALN
-823 TAADITRDG
+823 AM
-832 YTFAGWKNEQ
+832 Q
-842 GETVTEIPTGSTG
+842 GKGTYVYHAGSTG
-855 HITLTAQWTADAA
+855 KLGETAYIGGADALLHLTEGTITLKTVSGTDANMILDTGA
-868 TVEEME
+868 
-874 ELLKNALTTQW
+874 K
-885 EDDFTYTHEAE
+885 AE
-896 IAGTTVNYGAYPNE
+896 IP
-910 FVDAK
+910 
-915 EEEGH
+915 
-920 TIATADLARFL
+920 ADKAL
-931 GGIYQSMD
+931 
-939 PAVQE
+939 
-944 SASITYGKDTYN
+944 SIT
-956 WNADKGNTGSNWYKD
+956 GNQYAQIDG
-971 DTSLVSALTLDIAE
+971 E
-985 GLEMSPP
+985 
-992 YTEAPVAGAKST
+992 
-1004 FVLTING
+1004 
-1011 VDVTFN
+1011 
-1017 INVIEPTTAVEDLEN
+1017 
-1032 LQKALQNANLSTVN
+1032 
-1046 ITKDMAIPT
+1046 
-1055 GSSLEI
+1055 
-1061 PEGKTVNVQ
+1061 
-1070 EGATLT
+1070 
-1076 IGTESE
+1076 
-1082 AATFAEGGTL
+1082 L
-1092 TVNGTLNVAGTVKVL
+1092 TVNGTLTVEKGSQVKVNGKLIKGKSGSVNGTIVKGPNGEISDDITAVTPATDAASLNNALNSLSTVEWEGTEAL
-1107 ADAKVTIAESG
+1107 AGQVTVTTGKTLIVPADKTLTIAPINAETRSSG
-1118 AVQVAEGATLTNNGT
+1118 NETLVVEQGGKVIVRGKMEVQNGAALSNSGEITVEVGAALTNNGTMAVDEDASMVNNGTLTNNGT
-1133 VAVAENATLINN
+1133 AT
-1145 GTLTND
+1145 G
-1151 GTLDAMADNVVNNG
+1151 NVVNNG
-1165 TVGGK
+1165 QVSGQ
-1170 VTTVDREI
+1170 TTIDRMINE
-1178 SAATI
+1178 ATI
-1183 HDHSDAVADENLAT
+1183 RDTSETIADGNLF
-1197 EYSATAEKNLKD
+1197 ESYDATAEKDLSNNT
-1209 GVTTIKI
+1209 TTII
-1216 KATEL
+1216 ITAEGL
-1221 KLHQN
+1221 KKHWNDDTPQN
-1226 ANGSVGYWV
+1226 LGYWV
-1235 GAFLPAPEDTDWNS
+1235 GAFLPAPEGTDWNKVQYRKGAEGEFTGGLTS
-1249 VKYSKDGSKYDDL
+1249 ADLTDENGS
-1262 NQSQADYTDDNGEY
+1262 Y
-1276 LSYYVNADGTETTF
+1276 LAYYVNAGSDTKTF
-1290 DFYVAWDGNTGNVEH
+1290 DFYVAWDGNTKNAEH
-1305 FVLDVS
+1305 FVLN
-1311 EVELAQITALTAESP
+1311 VEGVKRADWSVEELLKMANYFKWDDDHKNVGKTTIEDTTINYSAAAQDFADPSGEDGHTKATADLARYLGALYHVDNTV
-1326 ETAGDYTT
+1326 TIKYAGTSYTWDPKG
-1334 YTLKN
+1334 TLKGSN
-1339 GDTEFPVTNDKVK
+1339 WKAEDDTTLVSAITDALADIGSTGSDTFNLTINNDTEV
-1352 GFAKGTDGAI
+1352 
-1362 TMYKIVEHQDSD
+1362 
-1374 CPAEAEGAQ
+1374 
-1383 NTICMVSSEKATPHE
+1383 
-1398 KGLTVK
+1398 TVK
-1404 KNFTGTYYLWDTT
+1404 VT
-1417 GNCYSIS
+1417 IS
-1424 FTSGTPVSE
+1424 DFSA

>member
-464 GGGST
+464 GGSSDT
-469 GGDDD
+469 GD
-474 QAPVVDKAYKVSIG
+474 
-488 TFVGGKVTA
+488 
-497 DITETDEAN
+497 
-506 QTITLTVTPDAQNGE
+506 NGE
-521 TMPYVLKAESL
+521 TPVEPATTTVTVRPIGPAVGAEGPVDSYDYAASYEKAGVTVTNGTDQNNNTVTINVDAT
-532 KVTLGTG
+532 KV
-539 EEATDVEVTPGDN
+539 ATDTIDYEMVHDINGADEG
-552 NTYTFTMD
+552 
-560 TEGTYTVTAEFVQPI
+560 GTYAFVGLQFNAPEGAASVKIDDAQASVSLAQDSADGSIFGGNVI
-575 EKADVF
+575 EYY
-581 VAANKATLTE
+581 N
-591 KAVTPGYITEEDLSA
+591 I
-606 LFDIPDEDIDE
+606 
-617 AMQKNPWL
+617 
-625 VIVADRSTDYDT
+625 
-637 EDHKISVADVTV
+637 ADVTV
-649 TQNGVAPTG
+649 GA
-658 EDTVKTTDFGKML
+658 
-671 SIIVNTPSENA
+671 ENA
-682 DKQDYLGYTN
+682 ITDAKVRSNASWTKTLVWYD
-692 DYGTYEVSFTYEGAE
+692 EAE
-707 YSFTTEYAPEGTV
+707 TEI
-720 KATYQDSK
+720 S
-728 SDEVYATHVGKTEDK
+728 
-743 LTPPTV
+743 
-749 TKDGYTFTGWNSQA
+749 
-763 DGSGDP
+763 
-769 LTPDTT
+769 
-775 TYENG
+775 
-780 TTWYAQWKADEY
+780 
-792 TVTYN
+792 
-797 RENGDWVEGFEP
+797 
-809 TTTYTIESE
+809 TTTYTINREVTGATYSYE
-818 TIALP
+818 ENGTAYVSAGALDLTKENVTLLKDLTLAENASISKAFTVAEGITLTVPDVKTLTIASGASCTVNGKIEVQKGGTVIDQALN
-823 TAADITRDG
+823 AM
-832 YTFAGWKNEQ
+832 Q
-842 GETVTEIPTGSTG
+842 GKGTYVYHAGSTG
-855 HITLTAQWTADAA
+855 KLGETAYIGGADALLHLTEGTITLKTVSGTDANMILDTGA
-868 TVEEME
+868 
-874 ELLKNALTTQW
+874 K
-885 EDDFTYTHEAE
+885 AE
-896 IAGTTVNYGAYPNE
+896 IP
-910 FVDAK
+910 
-915 EEEGH
+915 
-920 TIATADLARFL
+920 ADKAL
-931 GGIYQSMD
+931 
-939 PAVQE
+939 
-944 SASITYGKDTYN
+944 SIT
-956 WNADKGNTGSNWYKD
+956 GNQYAQIDG
-971 DTSLVSALTLDIAE
+971 E
-985 GLEMSPP
+985 
-992 YTEAPVAGAKST
+992 
-1004 FVLTING
+1004 
-1011 VDVTFN
+1011 
-1017 INVIEPTTAVEDLEN
+1017 
-1032 LQKALQNANLSTVN
+1032 
-1046 ITKDMAIPT
+1046 
-1055 GSSLEI
+1055 
-1061 PEGKTVNVQ
+1061 
-1070 EGATLT
+1070 
-1076 IGTESE
+1076 
-1082 AATFAEGGTL
+1082 L
-1092 TVNGTLNVAGTVKVL
+1092 TVNGTLTVEKGSQVKVNGKLIKGKSGSVNGTIVKGPDGEISNDITAVTPATDAASLNNALNSLSTVEWEGTEAL
-1107 ADAKVTIAESG
+1107 AGQVTVTTGKTLIVPADKTLTIAPINAETRSSG
-1118 AVQVAEGATLTNNGT
+1118 NETLVVEQGGKVIVRGKMEVQNGAALSNSGEITVEVGAALTNNGTLAVDEDASMVNNGTLTNNGT
-1133 VAVAENATLINN
+1133 AT
-1145 GTLTND
+1145 G
-1151 GTLDAMADNVVNNG
+1151 NVVNNG
-1165 TVGGK
+1165 QVSGK
-1170 VTTVDREI
+1170 TTIDRMINE
-1178 SAATI
+1178 ATI
-1183 HDHSDAVADENLAT
+1183 RDTSETIADGNLF
-1197 EYSATAEKNLKD
+1197 ESYDATAEKDLSNNT
-1209 GVTTIKI
+1209 TTII
-1216 KATEL
+1216 ITAEGL
-1221 KLHQN
+1221 KKHWNDDTPQN
-1226 ANGSVGYWV
+1226 LGYWV
-1235 GAFLPAPEDTDWNS
+1235 GAFLPAPEGTDWNS

-1276 LSYYVNADGTETTF
+1276 LSYYVNADGTEPTF
-1290 DFYVAWDGNTGNVEH
+1290 DFYVAWDGNPGNVEH

-1311 EVELAQITALTAESP
+1311 EVELAQITALTAESQ

-1352 GFAKGTDGAI
+1352 GFAKETDGAI
-1362 TMYKIVEHQDSD
+1362 TMYKIVEHEDSD

-1383 NTICMVSSEKATPHE
+1383 NTICMVSSEKATAHE

-1404 KNFTGTYYLWDTT
+1404 KDFTGTYYLWDTT

>member
-234 LIVGDGAGEGDVT
+234 LIIGDGAGEGDVT

-407 GKVSNVKVEGN
+407 GKVSNVKVKGN

-469 GGDDD
+469 GGDSGDD
-474 QAPVVDKAYKVSIG
+474 NPIVDEKEAIENVEANFFSLSDLSFNEDNKIAYTDFEKAYRDAMGSNYTIDNASLEKLEGLKAEDGTVTRANIESVFVNLPWVGIQFTTNEPLTNVTVSYTKDGKSANFAKGNDGRSNQATDVLPTSPLEAKGYVVSYVIGDGALTTDAQLGYTGTDAYGTYVFTISGTTEDGETVTVASQSVTYRGGEDAESFVTVNFETEGTMNSVEIYVGEEKTVDLSNLAAPTYTNGEYLFQNWTVDGSDNLEAVAVPENKTITVTAVETKVENAAVRFRADGLWDPAEGSGYESVSKYAYAEAYEIAGVTVDAAGVITVDEATIDKAFTLVENKIPTGVVGMINFKNNNLWVGFGLDAPEGATKFSMGTELKVVSEPQYEINTAETGDAAITYEKIG
-488 TFVGGKVTA
+488 TVEPATGIVTLGEDGSVLEAAQYIVFYGEDGSVVGVSKLPA
-497 DITETDEAN
+497 F
-506 QTITLTVTPDAQNGE
+506 TLKVTPDAQKTADVENLEQLSAAVKDSKVETINLVGDIDFANTSVEVPEKITVVVPAGE
-521 TMPYVLKAESL
+521 N
-532 KVTLGTG
+532 VTLSST
-539 EEATDVEVTPGDN
+539 
-552 NTYTFTMD
+552 
-560 TEGTYTVTAEFVQPI
+560 
-575 EKADVF
+575 
-581 VAANKATLTE
+581 
-591 KAVTPGYITEEDLSA
+591 TEE
-606 LFDIPDEDIDE
+606 
-617 AMQKNPWL
+617 
-625 VIVADRSTDYDT
+625 
-637 EDHKISVADVTV
+637 
-649 TQNGVAPTG
+649 GVQT
-658 EDTVKTTDFGKML
+658 
-671 SIIVNTPSENA
+671 
-682 DKQDYLGYTN
+682 
-692 DYGTYEVSFTYEGAE
+692 
-707 YSFTTEYAPEGTV
+707 
-720 KATYQDSK
+720 
-728 SDEVYATHVGKTEDK
+728 
-743 LTPPTV
+743 
-749 TKDGYTFTGWNSQA
+749 
-763 DGSGDP
+763 
-769 LTPDTT
+769 
-775 TYENG
+775 
-780 TTWYAQWKADEY
+780 
-792 TVTYN
+792 
-797 RENGDWVEGFEP
+797 
-809 TTTYTIESE
+809 
-818 TIALP
+818 
-823 TAADITRDG
+823 
-832 YTFAGWKNEQ
+832 
-842 GETVTEIPTGSTG
+842 
-855 HITLTAQWTADAA
+855 
-868 TVEEME
+868 
-874 ELLKNALTTQW
+874 NALTKPGLTVQGVLDVQGELTVAETAGLQVEGTATVA
-885 EDDFTYTHEAE
+885 ED
-896 IAGTTVNYGAYPNE
+896 
-910 FVDAK
+910 
-915 EEEGH
+915 
-920 TIATADLARFL
+920 
-931 GGIYQSMD
+931 
-939 PAVQE
+939 
-944 SASITYGKDTYN
+944 
-956 WNADKGNTGSNWYKD
+956 
-971 DTSLVSALTLDIAE
+971 
-985 GLEMSPP
+985 
-992 YTEAPVAGAKST
+992 
-1004 FVLTING
+1004 
-1011 VDVTFN
+1011 
-1017 INVIEPTTAVEDLEN
+1017 
-1032 LQKALQNANLSTVN
+1032 
-1046 ITKDMAIPT
+1046 
-1055 GSSLEI
+1055 
-1061 PEGKTVNVQ
+1061 
-1070 EGATLT
+1070 ATL
-1076 IGTESE
+1076 
-1082 AATFAEGGTL
+1082 
-1092 TVNGTLNVAGTVKVL
+1092 VNKGEVVL
-1107 ADAKVTIAESG
+1107 GDD
-1118 AVQVAEGATLTNNGT
+1118 
-1133 VAVAENATLINN
+1133 ATLINN

-1249 VKYSKDGSKYDDL
+1249 VKYSKDGSKYDDF
-1262 NQSQADYTDDNGEY
+1262 NQSQADYTDENGSY
-1276 LSYYVNADGTETTF
+1276 LAYYVNADDADGTAKTF
-1290 DFYVAWDGNTGNVEH
+1290 DFYVAWDGNTENAEY

-1311 EVELAQITALTAESP
+1311 GVELAQITALTAENLD
-1326 ETAGDYTT
+1326 TAGDYTT

-1339 GDTEFPVTNDKVK
+1339 GSTDFLVTNDKVK

-1404 KNFTGTYYLWDTT
+1404 NNFTGTYYLWDTT

>member
-144 DQSVLNSFSDA
+144 EQSVLNSFSDA

-234 LIVGDGAGEGDVT
+234 LIIGDGAGEGDVT

-464 GGGST
+464 GGSS
-469 GGDDD
+469 GGDSGDD
-474 QAPVVDKAYKVSIG
+474 NPIVDEKEAIENVEANFFSLSNLSFNEDNKIAYTDFEKAYRDAMGSNYTIDNASLEKLEGLAEDGTVTRADIESVFVNLPWVGIQFTTNEPLTNVTVSYTKDGKSANFAKGNGGESNQATDVLSTSPLEAKGYVVSYVIGDGALTTDAQLGYKGTDAYGTYVFTISGTTEDGDLVTVASQSVTYRGTAEENEFVTVNFETEGTMNPVEIYVGDAETVNLSELVTPSYTNGEYLFQKWTVDGYDTLTAVKVPENKTITVTAVETKVENAEVRFRKNGLWDATKSPYATEQESFNNYNYAGAYEAAGVSVDENGTITVDEAKIDAAFVPVQIDEADTVAIAKDVIGMINYNRDDANSTTPLWVAFGVDKPEGATKYSISYEAKVDAENAVAIAEAEVGETEGAITYENIG
-488 TFVGGKVTA
+488 TVDSKTGVVTLGEEGELEAAQYIVFYNDNNEVVG
-497 DITETDEAN
+497 AN
-506 QTITLTVTPDAQNGE
+506 KLPAFNLKVTPDAQKTADVENLEQLNAAVKDSKVETINLVGDIDFANTPVEVPEKITVVVPAGE
-521 TMPYVLKAESL
+521 N
-532 KVTLGTG
+532 VTLSSTTEEGVQTNALTKPGLTVHGVLEVQGELTVAETAGLQVEGTATVAEDATLVNKG
-539 EEATDVEVTPGDN
+539 EVVLGDN
-552 NTYTFTMD
+552 
-560 TEGTYTVTAEFVQPI
+560 
-575 EKADVF
+575 
-581 VAANKATLTE
+581 ATLT
-591 KAVTPGYITEEDLSA
+591 
-606 LFDIPDEDIDE
+606 
-617 AMQKNPWL
+617 
-625 VIVADRSTDYDT
+625 
-637 EDHKISVADVTV
+637 
-649 TQNGVAPTG
+649 
-658 EDTVKTTDFGKML
+658 
-671 SIIVNTPSENA
+671 
-682 DKQDYLGYTN
+682 
-692 DYGTYEVSFTYEGAE
+692 
-707 YSFTTEYAPEGTV
+707 
-720 KATYQDSK
+720 
-728 SDEVYATHVGKTEDK
+728 
-743 LTPPTV
+743 
-749 TKDGYTFTGWNSQA
+749 
-763 DGSGDP
+763 
-769 LTPDTT
+769 
-775 TYENG
+775 
-780 TTWYAQWKADEY
+780 
-792 TVTYN
+792 
-797 RENGDWVEGFEP
+797 
-809 TTTYTIESE
+809 
-818 TIALP
+818 
-823 TAADITRDG
+823 
-832 YTFAGWKNEQ
+832 
-842 GETVTEIPTGSTG
+842 
-855 HITLTAQWTADAA
+855 
-868 TVEEME
+868 
-874 ELLKNALTTQW
+874 
-885 EDDFTYTHEAE
+885 
-896 IAGTTVNYGAYPNE
+896 
-910 FVDAK
+910 
-915 EEEGH
+915 
-920 TIATADLARFL
+920 
-931 GGIYQSMD
+931 
-939 PAVQE
+939 
-944 SASITYGKDTYN
+944 
-956 WNADKGNTGSNWYKD
+956 
-971 DTSLVSALTLDIAE
+971 
-985 GLEMSPP
+985 
-992 YTEAPVAGAKST
+992 
-1004 FVLTING
+1004 
-1011 VDVTFN
+1011 
-1017 INVIEPTTAVEDLEN
+1017 
-1032 LQKALQNANLSTVN
+1032 
-1046 ITKDMAIPT
+1046 
-1055 GSSLEI
+1055 
-1061 PEGKTVNVQ
+1061 
-1070 EGATLT
+1070 
-1076 IGTESE
+1076 
-1082 AATFAEGGTL
+1082 
-1092 TVNGTLNVAGTVKVL
+1092 
-1107 ADAKVTIAESG
+1107 
-1118 AVQVAEGATLTNNGT
+1118 
-1133 VAVAENATLINN
+1133 NN

-1151 GTLDAMADNVVNNG
+1151 GTLDATVDNVVNNG
-1165 TVGGK
+1165 TVDGK
-1170 VTTVDREI
+1170 VTTIDRMINE
-1178 SAATI
+1178 ATI
-1183 HDHSDAVADENLAT
+1183 HDTSETIADGEGNLFTSYDA
-1197 EYSATAEKNLKD
+1197 SAEKDLSNNT
-1209 GVTTIKI
+1209 TTITI
-1216 KATEL
+1216 AAEGL
-1221 KLHQN
+1221 KKHWNGDTPQN
-1226 ANGSVGYWV
+1226 LGYWV
-1235 GAFLPAPEDTDWNS
+1235 GAFLPAPDGTDWNKVQYRKGTAGEFTGGLTS
-1249 VKYSKDGSKYDDL
+1249 PDFK
-1262 NQSQADYTDDNGEY
+1262 DDNGEY
-1276 LSYYVNADGTETTF
+1276 LSYYVNAGSDTKTF
-1290 DFYVAWDGNTGNVEH
+1290 DFYVAWDGNTENAEH
-1305 FVLDVS
+1305 FVLNVEGVTTADWSAEELLKMADYYKWEDHTDVGTTTIEDKTINYS
-1311 EVELAQITALTAESP
+1311 AAAQNFVDPGEDGITKATADLARYLGALYQVDNETTLSYDGTAYTWDVDGDLKGSNWIDKEDATLVSAITKAMTEQGLGTSTGTATFTLTV
-1326 ETAGDYTT
+1326 
-1334 YTLKN
+1334 N
-1339 GDTEFPVTNDKVK
+1339 DTEVTVNVTISDFP
-1352 GFAKGTDGAI
+1352 GA
-1362 TMYKIVEHQDSD
+1362 
-1374 CPAEAEGAQ
+1374 GA
-1383 NTICMVSSEKATPHE
+1383 
-1398 KGLTVK
+1398 
-1404 KNFTGTYYLWDTT
+1404 
-1417 GNCYSIS
+1417 
-1424 FTSGTPVSE
+1424 

>member
-234 LIVGDGAGEGDVT
+234 LIIGDGAGEGDVT

-464 GGGST
+464 GGSSDT
-469 GGDDD
+469 GDTGETPVEPATTTVTVRPIGPAVGADGPVDSYDYAANYEEAGVTVTNGTD
-474 QAPVVDKAYKVSIG
+474 QNDNTVTINVDA
-488 TFVGGKVTA
+488 TKVTTA
-497 DITETDEAN
+497 TIDYEMVHDI
-506 QTITLTVTPDAQNGE
+506 NGE
-521 TMPYVLKAESL
+521 
-532 KVTLGTG
+532 
-539 EEATDVEVTPGDN
+539 EEG
-552 NTYTFTMD
+552 
-560 TEGTYTVTAEFVQPI
+560 GTYAFIGLQFNAPEGATSVKIDNAQDSVSLAQDSADGSIFGGNVI
-575 EKADVF
+575 EYY
-581 VAANKATLTE
+581 N
-591 KAVTPGYITEEDLSA
+591 I
-606 LFDIPDEDIDE
+606 
-617 AMQKNPWL
+617 
-625 VIVADRSTDYDT
+625 
-637 EDHKISVADVTV
+637 ADVTV
-649 TQNGVAPTG
+649 DEGNAITDVKVRSNASWTKTLVWYNETG
-658 EDTVKTTDFGKML
+658 
-671 SIIVNTPSENA
+671 TPIS
-682 DKQDYLGYTN
+682 
-692 DYGTYEVSFTYEGAE
+692 
-707 YSFTTEYAPEGTV
+707 
-720 KATYQDSK
+720 
-728 SDEVYATHVGKTEDK
+728 
-743 LTPPTV
+743 
-749 TKDGYTFTGWNSQA
+749 
-763 DGSGDP
+763 
-769 LTPDTT
+769 
-775 TYENG
+775 
-780 TTWYAQWKADEY
+780 
-792 TVTYN
+792 
-797 RENGDWVEGFEP
+797 
-809 TTTYTIESE
+809 TTTYTINREVTGATYSYQE
-818 TIALP
+818 GDTTYVSTGDLADSITNNVTLLTNISLTKDVTIGADGSLTVGEGVTLTVTDQGSLTIAENGNYAVNG
-823 TAADITRDG
+823 TITVQDG
-832 YTFAGWKNEQ
+832 GTLTDNRTNNAMSG
-842 GETVTEIPTGSTG
+842 TGSLVYEAGAIGKLGATTFIG
-855 HITLTAQWTADAA
+855 TDDAIVNLAEGTITLKTIVAGEPNMILDEAA
-868 TVEEME
+868 VATINTGKT
-874 ELLKNALTTQW
+874 LGITNNQ
-885 EDDFTYTHEAE
+885 YAE
-896 IAGTTVNYGAYPNE
+896 INGSLTVP
-910 FVDAK
+910 
-915 EEEGH
+915 
-920 TIATADLARFL
+920 
-931 GGIYQSMD
+931 
-939 PAVQE
+939 
-944 SASITYGKDTYN
+944 
-956 WNADKGNTGSNWYKD
+956 
-971 DTSLVSALTLDIAE
+971 
-985 GLEMSPP
+985 
-992 YTEAPVAGAKST
+992 
-1004 FVLTING
+1004 
-1011 VDVTFN
+1011 
-1017 INVIEPTTAVEDLEN
+1017 
-1032 LQKALQNANLSTVN
+1032 
-1046 ITKDMAIPT
+1046 
-1055 GSSLEI
+1055 
-1061 PEGKTVNVQ
+1061 

-1076 IGTESE
+1076 VE
-1082 AATFAEGGTL
+1082 AGSQVK
-1092 TVNGTLNVAGTVKVL
+1092 VNGTLDASNGTVSGTIVKGTDGVVNLPADGSGVTVVDPVTDTATLKAALDNLSTVEL
-1107 ADAKVTIAESG
+1107 ASDVALTENITIGNDKTLIVPANMNLNIQEPAVETQIATMSEDQQTAAVTLTVEKGGKLIVEGTITVAENTAVANSGAIEVAESAQLKNNG
-1118 AVQVAEGATLTNNGT
+1118 AVTVNSGATVINNGT
-1133 VAVAENATLINN
+1133 MEVSKDATMDVAEDASVTNE

-1151 GTLDAMADNVVNNG
+1151 GITTGNVVNNG
-1165 TVGGK
+1165 QVSGK
-1170 VTTVDREI
+1170 TTIDR
-1178 SAATI
+1178 TI
-1183 HDHSDAVADENLAT
+1183 NEANLHDTSETIADGKGHLFES
-1197 EYSATAEKNLKD
+1197 YDATAKKD
-1209 GVTTIKI
+1209 LSNNTTTII
-1216 KATEL
+1216 ITAEGL
-1221 KLHQN
+1221 KKHWNGDTPQN
-1226 ANGSVGYWV
+1226 LGYWV
-1235 GAFLPAPEDTDWNS
+1235 GAFLPAPEGTEWS
-1249 VKYSKDGSKYDDL
+1249 KVKYRKGTKGEFTGGLTSAGLK
-1262 NQSQADYTDDNGEY
+1262 DDNGEY
-1276 LSYYVNADGTETTF
+1276 LSYYVNADGTAETF
-1290 DFYVAWDGNTGNVEH
+1290 DFYVAWDGNTENAEH
-1305 FVLDVS
+1305 FVLNVKDVKTADWS
-1311 EVELAQITALTAESP
+1311 VEELLKMANYFKWDDDHKNVGKTTIEDTTINYSAAAQDFADPSGDDGHTKATADLARYLGALYHVDNTVTINYNDTAYIWKADFGLKGSNWVKEADSSTTLVSQIVNEIAQDMNLGGDKQAPVADDTAEI
-1326 ETAGDYTT
+1326 
-1334 YTLKN
+1334 TLTIN
-1339 GDTEFPVTNDKVK
+1339 GKPVTINITVAADTGV
-1352 GFAKGTDGAI
+1352 GA
-1362 TMYKIVEHQDSD
+1362 
-1374 CPAEAEGAQ
+1374 
-1383 NTICMVSSEKATPHE
+1383 
-1398 KGLTVK
+1398 
-1404 KNFTGTYYLWDTT
+1404 
-1417 GNCYSIS
+1417 
-1424 FTSGTPVSE
+1424 

>member
-303 SDGATLTGEFDVV
+303 SDGATLTGEFDVM

-464 GGGST
+464 GGST

-474 QAPVVDKAYKVSIG
+474 QAPVEDEKEAIENVKANFFSLSDLDFTESNEGSKIAYADFEKAYRDAMGPNYTIDDTSLEKLEKLQAADGTVSHDDIKSVFVNLPWVGIQFTTNETLTNVTVSYTKDGKPATFAKGNDKQTNNATDVLSSSLDAKDYVVSYVIGDGALETDAQLGYKDTNAYGTYVFTISGKTADGETVTVASQSVTYRGGADETDFVTVNFDTEGTMNPVEIYVGEQQTVDLSNLAAPTYTNGEYLFQKWTVDGSDNLEAVAVPENKTITVTAVETEVKNAAVRFRADGLWDPAEGSGYESVSKYAYAEAYEIAGVTVDAAGVITVDEATIDKAFTLVENKIPTGVVGMINFKNNNLWVGFGLDAPEGATKFSMGTELKVVSEPPYEINTAETGDAAITYEKIG
-488 TFVGGKVTA
+488 TVVPATGAVTLGEDGSVLEAAQYIVFYGEDGSVVGVSKLPA
-497 DITETDEAN
+497 F
-506 QTITLTVTPDAQNGE
+506 TLKVTPDAQKTADVENLEQLNAAVRNSKVE
-521 TMPYVLKAESL
+521 TINLVGDIDFANTSVKVPEKITVVVPAGKN
-532 KVTLGTG
+532 VTLSSTTEEGVQTNVLTNPGLTVQGVLDVQG
-539 EEATDVEVTPGDN
+539 EL
-552 NTYTFTMD
+552 
-560 TEGTYTVTAEFVQPI
+560 TVAETAGLQV
-575 EKADVF
+575 D
-581 VAANKATLTE
+581 VAAT
-591 KAVTPGYITEEDLSA
+591 
-606 LFDIPDEDIDE
+606 
-617 AMQKNPWL
+617 
-625 VIVADRSTDYDT
+625 
-637 EDHKISVADVTV
+637 
-649 TQNGVAPTG
+649 
-658 EDTVKTTDFGKML
+658 
-671 SIIVNTPSENA
+671 
-682 DKQDYLGYTN
+682 
-692 DYGTYEVSFTYEGAE
+692 
-707 YSFTTEYAPEGTV
+707 
-720 KATYQDSK
+720 
-728 SDEVYATHVGKTEDK
+728 
-743 LTPPTV
+743 
-749 TKDGYTFTGWNSQA
+749 
-763 DGSGDP
+763 
-769 LTPDTT
+769 
-775 TYENG
+775 
-780 TTWYAQWKADEY
+780 
-792 TVTYN
+792 
-797 RENGDWVEGFEP
+797 
-809 TTTYTIESE
+809 
-818 TIALP
+818 
-823 TAADITRDG
+823 
-832 YTFAGWKNEQ
+832 
-842 GETVTEIPTGSTG
+842 
-855 HITLTAQWTADAA
+855 
-868 TVEEME
+868 
-874 ELLKNALTTQW
+874 
-885 EDDFTYTHEAE
+885 
-896 IAGTTVNYGAYPNE
+896 
-910 FVDAK
+910 
-915 EEEGH
+915 
-920 TIATADLARFL
+920 
-931 GGIYQSMD
+931 
-939 PAVQE
+939 
-944 SASITYGKDTYN
+944 
-956 WNADKGNTGSNWYKD
+956 
-971 DTSLVSALTLDIAE
+971 
-985 GLEMSPP
+985 
-992 YTEAPVAGAKST
+992 
-1004 FVLTING
+1004 
-1011 VDVTFN
+1011 
-1017 INVIEPTTAVEDLEN
+1017 
-1032 LQKALQNANLSTVN
+1032 
-1046 ITKDMAIPT
+1046 
-1055 GSSLEI
+1055 
-1061 PEGKTVNVQ
+1061 
-1070 EGATLT
+1070 
-1076 IGTESE
+1076 
-1082 AATFAEGGTL
+1082 
-1092 TVNGTLNVAGTVKVL
+1092 
-1107 ADAKVTIAESG
+1107 
-1118 AVQVAEGATLTNNGT
+1118 VAEGAALVNKGK
-1133 VAVAENATLINN
+1133 VVLGDNATLTNN

-1151 GTLDAMADNVVNNG
+1151 GTLDATVDNVVNNG
-1165 TVGGK
+1165 TVSGE
-1170 VTTVDREI
+1170 VTTVKREI

-1183 HDHSDAVADENLAT
+1183 HDTSGAVADGNLAT
-1197 EYSATAEKNLKD
+1197 GYKATAVKDLKD
-1209 GVTTIKI
+1209 GVTTIMI
-1216 KATEL
+1216 TATNL

-1226 ANGSVGYWV
+1226 GDTPTAVGYWV
-1235 GAFLPAPEDTDWNS
+1235 GAFLPAPEGTDWKS
-1249 VKYSKDGSKYDDL
+1249 VKYSKDGYEYSEL
-1262 NQSQADYTDDNGEY
+1262 NQEQADYTDENGSY
-1276 LSYYVNADGTETTF
+1276 LSYYVDAAKAGEGKTF
-1290 DFYVAWDGNTGNVEH
+1290 DFYVAWDGDAANAEH

-1311 EVELAQITALTAESP
+1311 GVGLAQITQLTTAQVD
-1326 ETAGDYTT
+1326 TAGDYTT
-1334 YTLKN
+1334 YTLKKD
-1339 GDTEFPVTNDKVK
+1339 GTGFPVTIDKVK
-1352 GFAKGTDGAI
+1352 GFAKETDGTI
-1362 TMYKIVEHQDSD
+1362 TMYKIVAHEDSN
-1374 CPAEAEGAQ
+1374 CPAETGGAV
-1383 NTICMVSSEKATPHE
+1383 NTICMVSSEKQGITPHE

-1424 FTSGTPVSE
+1424 FISGTPVSE

>member
-335 VSAAASLSVTGES
+335 VSAAASLSVAGES

-464 GGGST
+464 GGSSDT
-469 GGDDD
+469 GD
-474 QAPVVDKAYKVSIG
+474 
-488 TFVGGKVTA
+488 
-497 DITETDEAN
+497 
-506 QTITLTVTPDAQNGE
+506 NGE
-521 TMPYVLKAESL
+521 TPVEPATTT
-532 KVTLGTG
+532 VTVRPIGPAVG
-539 EEATDVEVTPGDN
+539 ADGPVDSYDYAAKYEEAGVTVTNGTDQNN
-552 NTYTFTMD
+552 NTVTINVDATKVATD
-560 TEGTYTVTAEFVQPI
+560 TIDYEMVHDINSEEPGGTYAFVGLQFNAPEGAASVKIDGAQASVSLAQDSADGSIFGGNVI
-575 EKADVF
+575 EYY
-581 VAANKATLTE
+581 N
-591 KAVTPGYITEEDLSA
+591 I
-606 LFDIPDEDIDE
+606 
-617 AMQKNPWL
+617 
-625 VIVADRSTDYDT
+625 
-637 EDHKISVADVTV
+637 ADVTV
-649 TQNGVAPTG
+649 GA
-658 EDTVKTTDFGKML
+658 
-671 SIIVNTPSENA
+671 ENA
-682 DKQDYLGYTN
+682 ITDAKVRSNASWTKTLVWYDET
-692 DYGTYEVSFTYEGAE
+692 GAVI
-707 YSFTTEYAPEGTV
+707 S
-720 KATYQDSK
+720 
-728 SDEVYATHVGKTEDK
+728 
-743 LTPPTV
+743 
-749 TKDGYTFTGWNSQA
+749 
-763 DGSGDP
+763 
-769 LTPDTT
+769 
-775 TYENG
+775 
-780 TTWYAQWKADEY
+780 
-792 TVTYN
+792 
-797 RENGDWVEGFEP
+797 
-809 TTTYTIESE
+809 TTTYTINREVTGATYSYEENGTAYVSAGALDLTKENVTLLKDLSLAENASISE
-818 TIALP
+818 AFTVAEGVTLTVPDAKTLTIASGASCTVNGEIEVQNGGTVIDQALR
-823 TAADITRDG
+823 AM
-832 YTFAGWKNEQ
+832 Q
-842 GETVTEIPTGSTG
+842 GKGTYVYHAGSTG
-855 HITLTAQWTADAA
+855 KLGETAYIGSADALLHLTEGTITLKTVSGTDANMILDTGA
-868 TVEEME
+868 
-874 ELLKNALTTQW
+874 K
-885 EDDFTYTHEAE
+885 AE
-896 IAGTTVNYGAYPNE
+896 IPAN
-910 FVDAK
+910 
-915 EEEGH
+915 
-920 TIATADLARFL
+920 ATL
-931 GGIYQSMD
+931 
-939 PAVQE
+939 
-944 SASITYGKDTYN
+944 SIT
-956 WNADKGNTGSNWYKD
+956 GNQYAQIDG
-971 DTSLVSALTLDIAE
+971 E
-985 GLEMSPP
+985 
-992 YTEAPVAGAKST
+992 
-1004 FVLTING
+1004 
-1011 VDVTFN
+1011 
-1017 INVIEPTTAVEDLEN
+1017 
-1032 LQKALQNANLSTVN
+1032 
-1046 ITKDMAIPT
+1046 
-1055 GSSLEI
+1055 
-1061 PEGKTVNVQ
+1061 
-1070 EGATLT
+1070 
-1076 IGTESE
+1076 
-1082 AATFAEGGTL
+1082 L
-1092 TVNGTLNVAGTVKVL
+1092 TVNGTLTVEKGSQVKVNGKL
-1107 ADAKVTIAESG
+1107 KKGESGSVNGTIVKGPNGEISGDIVAVTPATDAASLNNALKSLSTVEWEGTEALSGQVTITDGKTLIVPADKTLTIAPINAETRSSDNETLVVEQGGKVIVRGKMEVQNGAALSNSG
-1118 AVQVAEGATLTNNGT
+1118 EITVEVGAALTNNGTLAVDEDASMVNNGTLTNNGT
-1133 VAVAENATLINN
+1133 AT
-1145 GTLTND
+1145 G
-1151 GTLDAMADNVVNNG
+1151 NVVNNG
-1165 TVGGK
+1165 QVSGK
-1170 VTTVDREI
+1170 TTIDRMINE
-1178 SAATI
+1178 ATI
-1183 HDHSDAVADENLAT
+1183 RDTSETIADGNLF
-1197 EYSATAEKNLKD
+1197 ESYDATAEKDLSNNT
-1209 GVTTIKI
+1209 TTII
-1216 KATEL
+1216 ITAEGL
-1221 KLHQN
+1221 KKHWNDDTPQN
-1226 ANGSVGYWV
+1226 LGYWV
-1235 GAFLPAPEDTDWNS
+1235 GAFLPAPEGTDWNKVQYRKGAEGGFTGGLTS
-1249 VKYSKDGSKYDDL
+1249 ADL
-1262 NQSQADYTDDNGEY
+1262 TDENCSY
-1276 LSYYVNADGTETTF
+1276 LAYYVNAGSDTETF
-1290 DFYVAWDGNTGNVEH
+1290 DFYVAWDGNTKNAEH
-1305 FVLDVS
+1305 FVLNVEDVKRADWS
-1311 EVELAQITALTAESP
+1311 VEELLKMANYFKWDDDHKNVGKTTIEDTTINYSAAAQDFADPSGEDGHTKATADLARYLGALYHVDNTVTINYNDTAYIWKADFGLKGSNWVKEADSSTTLVSQIVNEIAQDMNLGVDKQAPVEDDTAEI
-1326 ETAGDYTT
+1326 
-1334 YTLKN
+1334 TLTIN
-1339 GDTEFPVTNDKVK
+1339 GKPVTINITVAADTGV
-1352 GFAKGTDGAI
+1352 GA
-1362 TMYKIVEHQDSD
+1362 
-1374 CPAEAEGAQ
+1374 
-1383 NTICMVSSEKATPHE
+1383 
-1398 KGLTVK
+1398 
-1404 KNFTGTYYLWDTT
+1404 
-1417 GNCYSIS
+1417 
-1424 FTSGTPVSE
+1424 

>member
-474 QAPVVDKAYKVSIG
+474 VAIPSVPTISADHASTSVFPTDSTADGLSRDETAEIESGVTKELSQDEVAAMAAQAGGGQYVNYITVPKSIVEKFTKITYKTNDGEELTWEATSENFENKECAGWATADEENWYFKFGTTFAEKYNGFYQMKDNG
-488 TFVGGKVTA
+488 TFNTSIKFYDGDTVVATLDYTVDLSKVTIEQPTQMEGFVA
-497 DITETDEAN
+497 SSSEFPAG
-506 QTITLTVTPDAQNGE
+506 VTPSETNLARDPGAEIVSGAELTLEQADVAKKGAGGEFVNYVTVPKASVTGGEFDSIVYQTNNG
-521 TMPYVLKAESL
+521 KA
-532 KVTLGTG
+532 VTWNV
-539 EEATDVEVTPGDN
+539 ASSDFVTDQGGGWAASDDN
-552 NTYTFTMD
+552 NWYFKFGTAFAELTSNGWEKKADTFTTTINMMNGGQIVG
-560 TEGTYTVTAEFVQPI
+560 TATYTVDLSNVTITPAVVSEMEGVTHATHNWADLGITSGEGENQLAQDASAELDPDTKTLTQEQVSAMASRTGGQYVNYFKINGNNTNFEQYDTIIYQTNDGEALTWNIENDSNKNGWYTYNEQYSAFKFGTAFATKGEDDVWTK
-575 EKADVF
+575 KADTF
-581 VAANKATLTE
+581 VTT
-591 KAVTPGYITEEDLSA
+591 VTFVKNNVVVGQYETTVDLSG
-606 LFDIPDEDIDE
+606 LE
-617 AMQKNPWL
+617 
-625 VIVADRSTDYDT
+625 IVSPTQ
-637 EDHKISVADVTV
+637 DVT
-649 TQNGVAPTG
+649 T
-658 EDTVKTTDFGKML
+658 
-671 SIIVNTPSENA
+671 
-682 DKQDYLGYTN
+682 
-692 DYGTYEVSFTYEGAE
+692 
-707 YSFTTEYAPEGTV
+707 
-720 KATYQDSK
+720 
-728 SDEVYATHVGKTEDK
+728 
-743 LTPPTV
+743 
-749 TKDGYTFTGWNSQA
+749 
-763 DGSGDP
+763 
-769 LTPDTT
+769 
-775 TYENG
+775 
-780 TTWYAQWKADEY
+780 
-792 TVTYN
+792 
-797 RENGDWVEGFEP
+797 
-809 TTTYTIESE
+809 
-818 TIALP
+818 
-823 TAADITRDG
+823 
-832 YTFAGWKNEQ
+832 
-842 GETVTEIPTGSTG
+842 
-855 HITLTAQWTADAA
+855 
-868 TVEEME
+868 
-874 ELLKNALTTQW
+874 
-885 EDDFTYTHEAE
+885 
-896 IAGTTVNYGAYPNE
+896 
-910 FVDAK
+910 
-915 EEEGH
+915 
-920 TIATADLARFL
+920 
-931 GGIYQSMD
+931 
-939 PAVQE
+939 
-944 SASITYGKDTYN
+944 
-956 WNADKGNTGSNWYKD
+956 
-971 DTSLVSALTLDIAE
+971 
-985 GLEMSPP
+985 
-992 YTEAPVAGAKST
+992 
-1004 FVLTING
+1004 
-1011 VDVTFN
+1011 
-1017 INVIEPTTAVEDLEN
+1017 VEDLEN
-1032 LQKALQNANLSTVN
+1032 ALKTDGVSTVN
-1046 ITKDMAIPT
+1046 ITSNMAIPT
-1055 GSSLEI
+1055 EAPLVIS
-1061 PEGKTVNVQ
+1061 EGKTVNVQ
-1070 EGATLT
+1070 EGVTLT
-1076 IGTESE
+1076 IGGTESGV
-1082 AATFAEGGTL
+1082 ATLAGGDTL
-1092 TVNGTLNVAGTVKVL
+1092 TVNGTLNVVGKVEVL
-1107 ADAKVTIAESG
+1107 ADAKVTNNG
-1118 AVQVAEGATLTNNGT
+1118 TVTVAENATLTNNGT
-1133 VAVAENATLINN
+1133 VAVAENATLTNN
-1145 GTLTND
+1145 GTLINNSTMTVADTAEVD
-1151 GTLDAMADNVVNNG
+1151 GIG
-1165 TVGGK
+1165 TV
-1170 VTTVDREI
+1170 
-1178 SAATI
+1178 
-1183 HDHSDAVADENLAT
+1183 
-1197 EYSATAEKNLKD
+1197 
-1209 GVTTIKI
+1209 
-1216 KATEL
+1216 
-1221 KLHQN
+1221 
-1226 ANGSVGYWV
+1226 
-1235 GAFLPAPEDTDWNS
+1235 
-1249 VKYSKDGSKYDDL
+1249 
-1262 NQSQADYTDDNGEY
+1262 
-1276 LSYYVNADGTETTF
+1276 DGTETGDLNTMNLLKTALAYDYSESGNPYAYHTDAVISVTEEGVVVSYAGKAE
-1290 DFYVAWDGNTGNVEH
+1290 DFLKAKEPDTDDAPTNATADLARFLGALYRMDNGTSVTSLKYGEDTYTWNNESTRKGSNWEKDGNGATLVGALVGQISK
-1305 FVLDVS
+1305 DMQIDGSS
-1311 EVELAQITALTAESP
+1311 EP
-1326 ETAGDYTT
+1326 ETDAQSSFEITIGDV
-1334 YTLKN
+1334 
-1339 GDTEFPVTNDKVK
+1339 PVTFN
-1352 GFAKGTDGAI
+1352 I
-1362 TMYKIVEHQDSD
+1362 TV
-1374 CPAEAEGAQ
+1374 AAQ
-1383 NTICMVSSEKATPHE
+1383 A
-1398 KGLTVK
+1398 
-1404 KNFTGTYYLWDTT
+1404 
-1417 GNCYSIS
+1417 
-1424 FTSGTPVSE
+1424 

>member
-303 SDGATLTGEFDVV
+303 SDGVTLTGEFDVV

-326 TGATVNTVN
+326 TGATANTVN

-464 GGGST
+464 GGSSDT
-469 GGDDD
+469 GD
-474 QAPVVDKAYKVSIG
+474 
-488 TFVGGKVTA
+488 
-497 DITETDEAN
+497 
-506 QTITLTVTPDAQNGE
+506 NGE
-521 TMPYVLKAESL
+521 TPVEPATTTVTVRPIGPAVGAGGPVDSYDYAANYEKAGVTVTNGTDQNNNTVTINVDAT
-532 KVTLGTG
+532 KV
-539 EEATDVEVTPGDN
+539 ATDTIDYGMVHDVNGAAEG
-552 NTYTFTMD
+552 
-560 TEGTYTVTAEFVQPI
+560 GTYAFVGLQFNAPEGAASVKIDDTQTSVSLAQDSADGSIFGGNVI
-575 EKADVF
+575 EYY
-581 VAANKATLTE
+581 N
-591 KAVTPGYITEEDLSA
+591 I
-606 LFDIPDEDIDE
+606 
-617 AMQKNPWL
+617 
-625 VIVADRSTDYDT
+625 
-637 EDHKISVADVTV
+637 ADVTV
-649 TQNGVAPTG
+649 GAKNAITDAKVRSNASWT
-658 EDTVKTTDFGKML
+658 KTL
-671 SIIVNTPSENA
+671 VWY
-682 DKQDYLGYTN
+682 DKA
-692 DYGTYEVSFTYEGAE
+692 GTEIS
-707 YSFTTEYAPEGTV
+707 
-720 KATYQDSK
+720 
-728 SDEVYATHVGKTEDK
+728 
-743 LTPPTV
+743 
-749 TKDGYTFTGWNSQA
+749 
-763 DGSGDP
+763 
-769 LTPDTT
+769 
-775 TYENG
+775 
-780 TTWYAQWKADEY
+780 
-792 TVTYN
+792 
-797 RENGDWVEGFEP
+797 
-809 TTTYTIESE
+809 TTTYTINREVTGATYSYE
-818 TIALP
+818 ENGTAYVSAGDLDLTKENVTLLKDLTLAKDASISRAFTVAEGITLTVPDVKTLTIASGASCTVNGKIEVQKGGTVIDQALN
-823 TAADITRDG
+823 AM
-832 YTFAGWKNEQ
+832 Q
-842 GETVTEIPTGSTG
+842 GKGTYVYHAGSTG
-855 HITLTAQWTADAA
+855 KLDETAYIGGADALLRLTEGTITLKTVSGTDANMILDTGA
-868 TVEEME
+868 
-874 ELLKNALTTQW
+874 K
-885 EDDFTYTHEAE
+885 AE
-896 IAGTTVNYGAYPNE
+896 IP
-910 FVDAK
+910 
-915 EEEGH
+915 
-920 TIATADLARFL
+920 ADKAL
-931 GGIYQSMD
+931 
-939 PAVQE
+939 
-944 SASITYGKDTYN
+944 SIT
-956 WNADKGNTGSNWYKD
+956 GNQYAQIDG
-971 DTSLVSALTLDIAE
+971 E
-985 GLEMSPP
+985 
-992 YTEAPVAGAKST
+992 
-1004 FVLTING
+1004 
-1011 VDVTFN
+1011 
-1017 INVIEPTTAVEDLEN
+1017 
-1032 LQKALQNANLSTVN
+1032 
-1046 ITKDMAIPT
+1046 
-1055 GSSLEI
+1055 
-1061 PEGKTVNVQ
+1061 
-1070 EGATLT
+1070 
-1076 IGTESE
+1076 
-1082 AATFAEGGTL
+1082 L
-1092 TVNGTLNVAGTVKVL
+1092 TVNGTLTVEKGSQVKVNGKLIKGKSGYVNGTIVKGPNGEISDGITTVTPATDAASLNNALNSLSTVEWEGTEAL
-1107 ADAKVTIAESG
+1107 AGKVTVTTGKTLIVPADKTLTIAPINAETRSSG
-1118 AVQVAEGATLTNNGT
+1118 NETLVVEQGGKVIVRGKMEVQNDAALSNSGEITVEVGAALTNNGTLAVDEDASMVNNGTLTNNGT
-1133 VAVAENATLINN
+1133 AT
-1145 GTLTND
+1145 G
-1151 GTLDAMADNVVNNG
+1151 NVVNNG
-1165 TVGGK
+1165 RVSGK
-1170 VTTVDREI
+1170 TTIDR
-1178 SAATI
+1178 TI
-1183 HDHSDAVADENLAT
+1183 NEANLHDTSETIADGKGHLFES
-1197 EYSATAEKNLKD
+1197 YDATAKKD
-1209 GVTTIKI
+1209 LSNNTTTII
-1216 KATEL
+1216 ITAEGL
-1221 KLHQN
+1221 KKHWNGDTPQN
-1226 ANGSVGYWV
+1226 LGYWV
-1235 GAFLPAPEDTDWNS
+1235 GAFLPAPEGTEWS
-1249 VKYSKDGSKYDDL
+1249 KVKYRKGTKGEFTGGLTSAGLK
-1262 NQSQADYTDDNGEY
+1262 DDNGEY
-1276 LSYYVNADGTETTF
+1276 LSYYVNADGTAEKF
-1290 DFYVAWDGNTGNVEH
+1290 DFYVAWDGNTGNAEH
-1305 FVLDVS
+1305 FVLNVKDVKRADWS
-1311 EVELAQITALTAESP
+1311 VEELLKMADYYKWEDHTDVGTTTIEDETINYSAAAQNFVDPGDDGITKATADLARYLGALYQVDNETTLSYDGTAYTWDVDGDLTGSNWIDKEDATLVSAITKAMTEQGLGTSTGTATFTLTV
-1326 ETAGDYTT
+1326 
-1334 YTLKN
+1334 N
-1339 GDTEFPVTNDKVK
+1339 DTEVTVNVTISDFP
-1352 GFAKGTDGAI
+1352 GA
-1362 TMYKIVEHQDSD
+1362 
-1374 CPAEAEGAQ
+1374 GA
-1383 NTICMVSSEKATPHE
+1383 
-1398 KGLTVK
+1398 
-1404 KNFTGTYYLWDTT
+1404 
-1417 GNCYSIS
+1417 
-1424 FTSGTPVSE
+1424 

>member
-464 GGGST
+464 GGSSDT
-469 GGDDD
+469 GD
-474 QAPVVDKAYKVSIG
+474 
-488 TFVGGKVTA
+488 
-497 DITETDEAN
+497 
-506 QTITLTVTPDAQNGE
+506 NGE
-521 TMPYVLKAESL
+521 TPVEPATTT
-532 KVTLGTG
+532 VTVRPIGPAVG
-539 EEATDVEVTPGDN
+539 ADGPVDSYDYAANYEEAGVTVTNGTDQNN
-552 NTYTFTMD
+552 NTVTINVDATKVATD
-560 TEGTYTVTAEFVQPI
+560 TIDYGMVHDINSEEPGGTYAFVGLQFNAPEGAASVKIDDAQASVSLAQDSADGSIFGGNVI
-575 EKADVF
+575 EYY
-581 VAANKATLTE
+581 N
-591 KAVTPGYITEEDLSA
+591 I
-606 LFDIPDEDIDE
+606 
-617 AMQKNPWL
+617 
-625 VIVADRSTDYDT
+625 
-637 EDHKISVADVTV
+637 ADVTV
-649 TQNGVAPTG
+649 GA
-658 EDTVKTTDFGKML
+658 
-671 SIIVNTPSENA
+671 ENA
-682 DKQDYLGYTN
+682 ITDAKVRSNASWT
-692 DYGTYEVSFTYEGAE
+692 
-707 YSFTTEYAPEGTV
+707 
-720 KATYQDSK
+720 
-728 SDEVYATHVGKTEDK
+728 KTLVWYDEDK
-743 LTPPTV
+743 IEI
-749 TKDGYTFTGWNSQA
+749 S
-763 DGSGDP
+763 
-769 LTPDTT
+769 
-775 TYENG
+775 
-780 TTWYAQWKADEY
+780 
-792 TVTYN
+792 
-797 RENGDWVEGFEP
+797 
-809 TTTYTIESE
+809 TTTYTINREVTGATYSYE
-818 TIALP
+818 ENGTAYVSAGALDLTKENVTLLKDLSLAKNASISKAFTVAEGVTLTVPDAKTLTIASGASCTVNGKIEVQNGGTVIDQALE
-823 TAADITRDG
+823 AM
-832 YTFAGWKNEQ
+832 Q
-842 GETVTEIPTGSTG
+842 GKGTYVYHAGSTG
-855 HITLTAQWTADAA
+855 KLGETAYIGGADALLHLTEGTITLKTVSGTDANMILDTGA
-868 TVEEME
+868 
-874 ELLKNALTTQW
+874 K
-885 EDDFTYTHEAE
+885 AE
-896 IAGTTVNYGAYPNE
+896 IPAN
-910 FVDAK
+910 
-915 EEEGH
+915 
-920 TIATADLARFL
+920 ATL
-931 GGIYQSMD
+931 
-939 PAVQE
+939 
-944 SASITYGKDTYN
+944 SIT
-956 WNADKGNTGSNWYKD
+956 GNQYAQIDG
-971 DTSLVSALTLDIAE
+971 E
-985 GLEMSPP
+985 
-992 YTEAPVAGAKST
+992 
-1004 FVLTING
+1004 
-1011 VDVTFN
+1011 
-1017 INVIEPTTAVEDLEN
+1017 
-1032 LQKALQNANLSTVN
+1032 
-1046 ITKDMAIPT
+1046 
-1055 GSSLEI
+1055 
-1061 PEGKTVNVQ
+1061 
-1070 EGATLT
+1070 
-1076 IGTESE
+1076 
-1082 AATFAEGGTL
+1082 L
-1092 TVNGTLNVAGTVKVL
+1092 TVNGTLTVEKGSQVKVNGKLIKGKSGSVNGTIVKGPNGEIGDGITAVTPATDAASLNNALNSLSTVEWEGTEAL
-1107 ADAKVTIAESG
+1107 AGQVTVTTGKTLIVPADKTLTIAPINAETRSSG
-1118 AVQVAEGATLTNNGT
+1118 NETLVVEQGGKVIVRGKMEVQNGAALSNSGEITVEVGAALTNNGTMAVDEDASMVNNGTLTNNGT
-1133 VAVAENATLINN
+1133 AT
-1145 GTLTND
+1145 G
-1151 GTLDAMADNVVNNG
+1151 NVVNNG
-1165 TVGGK
+1165 QVSGK
-1170 VTTVDREI
+1170 TTIDRMINE
-1178 SAATI
+1178 ATI
-1183 HDHSDAVADENLAT
+1183 RDTSETIADGNLF
-1197 EYSATAEKNLKD
+1197 ESYDATAEKDLSNNT
-1209 GVTTIKI
+1209 TTII
-1216 KATEL
+1216 ITAEGL
-1221 KLHQN
+1221 KKHWNDDTPQN
-1226 ANGSVGYWV
+1226 LGYWV
-1235 GAFLPAPEDTDWNS
+1235 GAFLPAPEGTDWNKVQYRKGAEGGFTGGLTS
-1249 VKYSKDGSKYDDL
+1249 ADLTDENGS
-1262 NQSQADYTDDNGEY
+1262 Y
-1276 LSYYVNADGTETTF
+1276 LAYYVNAGSDTETF
-1290 DFYVAWDGNTGNVEH
+1290 DFYVAWDGNTKNAEH
-1305 FVLDVS
+1305 FVLNVEGVKRADWSVEELLKMANYFKWDDDHKNVGKTTIEDTTINYSAAAQDFADPSGGDGHTKATADLARYLGALYHVDNTVKINYDDTAYIWKADFGLKGSNWVKEADSSTTLVS
-1311 EVELAQITALTAESP
+1311 QIVNEIAQDMNLGVGKQAPVAGDTAEI
-1326 ETAGDYTT
+1326 
-1334 YTLKN
+1334 TLTIN
-1339 GDTEFPVTNDKVK
+1339 GKPVTINITVAADTGV
-1352 GFAKGTDGAI
+1352 GA
-1362 TMYKIVEHQDSD
+1362 
-1374 CPAEAEGAQ
+1374 
-1383 NTICMVSSEKATPHE
+1383 
-1398 KGLTVK
+1398 
-1404 KNFTGTYYLWDTT
+1404 
-1417 GNCYSIS
+1417 
-1424 FTSGTPVSE
+1424 

>member
-234 LIVGDGAGEGDVT
+234 LIIGDGAGEGDVT

-326 TGATVNTVN
+326 TGATANTVN

-464 GGGST
+464 GGST

-474 QAPVVDKAYKVSIG
+474 VAIPSVPTISADHASTSVFPTDSTADGLSRDETAEIESGVTDELLQDAVAAMGAGGQYVNYITVPKSIVEKFTKITYKTNDGEELTWEATSENFEKNECAGWATADEENWYFKFGTTFAEKYNGFYQMKDNG
-488 TFVGGKVTA
+488 TFNTSIKFYDGDTVVATLDYTVDLSKVTIEQPTQMEGFVA
-497 DITETDEAN
+497 SSSEFPAG
-506 QTITLTVTPDAQNGE
+506 VTPSETNLARDPGAEIVSGAELTLEQAAVAKKGAGGEFVNYVTVPKASVTGGEFDSIVYQTNNG
-521 TMPYVLKAESL
+521 KA
-532 KVTLGTG
+532 VTWNV
-539 EEATDVEVTPGDN
+539 ASSDFVTDQGGGWAASDDN
-552 NTYTFTMD
+552 NWYFKFGTAFAELTSNGWEKKADTFTTTINMMND
-560 TEGTYTVTAEFVQPI
+560 GQIVGTATYTV
-575 EKADVF
+575 
-581 VAANKATLTE
+581 
-591 KAVTPGYITEEDLSA
+591 DLS
-606 LFDIPDEDIDE
+606 
-617 AMQKNPWL
+617 N
-625 VIVADRSTDYDT
+625 
-637 EDHKISVADVTV
+637 VTITPAVVSEMEGV
-649 TQNGVAPTG
+649 T
-658 EDTVKTTDFGKML
+658 
-671 SIIVNTPSENA
+671 
-682 DKQDYLGYTN
+682 
-692 DYGTYEVSFTYEGAE
+692 
-707 YSFTTEYAPEGTV
+707 
-720 KATYQDSK
+720 
-728 SDEVYATHVGKTEDK
+728 YATHNWADLGITSGEGTNQLAQDASAELDPNTKALTQEQVSSMAAKAGGGQYVNYFKINGGNTNFELYDTIIYQTNDGEALTWNIKADNDKNGWYTSTSEYSAFKFGTAFATKGEDGFWTK
-743 LTPPTV
+743 KADTFVTTV
-749 TKDGYTFTGWNSQA
+749 TFVQNNVVVGQYT
-763 DGSGDP
+763 
-769 LTPDTT
+769 TP
-775 TYENG
+775 
-780 TTWYAQWKADEY
+780 
-792 TVTYN
+792 
-797 RENGDWVEGFEP
+797 
-809 TTTYTIESE
+809 
-818 TIALP
+818 
-823 TAADITRDG
+823 
-832 YTFAGWKNEQ
+832 
-842 GETVTEIPTGSTG
+842 
-855 HITLTAQWTADAA
+855 
-868 TVEEME
+868 
-874 ELLKNALTTQW
+874 EL
-885 EDDFTYTHEAE
+885 F
-896 IAGTTVNYGAYPNE
+896 
-910 FVDAK
+910 
-915 EEEGH
+915 
-920 TIATADLARFL
+920 ADLE
-931 GGIYQSMD
+931 I
-939 PAVQE
+939 
-944 SASITYGKDTYN
+944 
-956 WNADKGNTGSNWYKD
+956 
-971 DTSLVSALTLDIAE
+971 VSPTQ
-985 GLEMSPP
+985 
-992 YTEAPVAGAKST
+992 
-1004 FVLTING
+1004 
-1011 VDVTFN
+1011 DVT
-1017 INVIEPTTAVEDLEN
+1017 TVEDLEN
-1032 LQKALQNANLSTVN
+1032 ALKTDGVSTVN
-1046 ITKDMAIPT
+1046 ITSNMAIPT
-1055 GSSLEI
+1055 EAPLVI
-1061 PEGKTVNVQ
+1061 PAGKIVNVQ
-1070 EGATLT
+1070 KDVTLT
-1076 IGTESE
+1076 VGTKSE
-1082 AATFAEGGTL
+1082 VATFAEGDTL
-1092 TVNGTLNVAGTVKVL
+1092 TVNGTLNVAGTVEVL
-1107 ADAKVTIAESG
+1107 AGAQVTNNG
-1118 AVQVAEGATLTNNGT
+1118 TVTVAENATLTNNGT
-1133 VAVAENATLINN
+1133 VAVAENATLTNN
-1145 GTLTND
+1145 GTLTNNS
-1151 GTLDAMADNVVNNG
+1151 TM
-1165 TVGGK
+1165 T
-1170 VTTVDREI
+1170 
-1178 SAATI
+1178 
-1183 HDHSDAVADENLAT
+1183 VAD
-1197 EYSATAEKNLKD
+1197 TAKVE
-1209 GVTTIKI
+1209 
-1216 KATEL
+1216 
-1221 KLHQN
+1221 
-1226 ANGSVGYWV
+1226 GSGNVEG
-1235 GAFLPAPEDTDWNS
+1235 T
-1249 VKYSKDGSKYDDL
+1249 KTDDL
-1262 NQSQADYTDDNGEY
+1262 NTMN
-1276 LSYYVNADGTETTF
+1276 L
-1290 DFYVAWDGNTGNVEH
+1290 
-1305 FVLDVS
+1305 LK
-1311 EVELAQITALTAESP
+1311 TALAYDYSESGNPYAYHTDAVISVTEDGVVVSYAGKAEDFLKAQDPDADDAPTNATADL
-1326 ETAGDYTT
+1326 ARF
-1334 YTLKN
+1334 L
-1339 GDTEFPVTNDKVK
+1339 
-1352 GFAKGTDGAI
+1352 GALYR
-1362 TMYKIVEHQDSD
+1362 MD
-1374 CPAEAEGAQ
+1374 
-1383 NTICMVSSEKATPHE
+1383 N
-1398 KGLTVK
+1398 
-1404 KNFTGTYYLWDTT
+1404 
-1417 GNCYSIS
+1417 
-1424 FTSGTPVSE
+1424 GTPVTSLKYGEDTYTWNGESTRKGSNWEKDGATLVSALVQQISKEMRIDGSSEPETDAQSSFEITIGEVVVTFNITVEAQA

>member
-464 GGGST
+464 GGST
-469 GGDDD
+469 GGDSGDD
-474 QAPVVDKAYKVSIG
+474 NPVVDENPADAKVATLDDQDTPELDTGLIENYAVTSKTGSEIG
-488 TFVGGKVTA
+488 TA
-497 DITETDEAN
+497 
-506 QTITLTVTPDAQNGE
+506 TV
-521 TMPYVLKAESL
+521 Y
-532 KVTLGTG
+532 
-539 EEATDVEVTPGDN
+539 
-552 NTYTFTMD
+552 
-560 TEGTYTVTAEFVQPI
+560 
-575 EKADVF
+575 
-581 VAANKATLTE
+581 
-591 KAVTPGYITEEDLSA
+591 
-606 LFDIPDEDIDE
+606 
-617 AMQKNPWL
+617 
-625 VIVADRSTDYDT
+625 
-637 EDHKISVADVTV
+637 DVTV
-649 TQNGVAPTG
+649 TGSHLLKHKAADSQGEGYWAGIQVPFAEGDKYAYGKGETYTADTEAVYQNLDASEIIDGYVSFYLDTAQYDKAYIAVQHTEGETTTVTVYNVDYSGVEKAPTVENAKAWVVYDESTYNQLPEEYVTEYPYKDFKDSLELPWLVVTYDRNITGTVNFSVTKDNNPVTIGHGSSLEVDSKGDTKYMIWHLGTPPVTGDKDYLNQSAGSLSGNYAVTVSMDDTGVAVTSATASTELYKENSDAEEVTITFTDAETGTVYQELTVVSGATVAAPADPTKEG
-658 EDTVKTTDFGKML
+658 FVFDGWYKDNEYKEEWTSTTITENTTVYAKWTAIKSSAFSQINSVAAMTEEQWTASGGASLEKAPTFDKMVVDYAVNGTAITATGNLPYVSGFVGFNSTVPAEQEGHYATVHIPVTADEYALAKAATGTVFTLGDKEFTAKNMEGAILTHDTY
-671 SIIVNTPSENA
+671 SIDLLFHISDGQTP
-682 DKQDYLGYTN
+682 
-692 DYGTYEVSFTYEGAE
+692 FTLTVDWDGDGAE
-707 YSFTTEYAPEGTV
+707 YTA
-720 KATYQDSK
+720 
-728 SDEVYATHVGKTEDK
+728 
-743 LTPPTV
+743 
-749 TKDGYTFTGWNSQA
+749 
-763 DGSGDP
+763 
-769 LTPDTT
+769 
-775 TYENG
+775 
-780 TTWYAQWKADEY
+780 
-792 TVTYN
+792 
-797 RENGDWVEGFEP
+797 
-809 TTTYTIESE
+809 TTYTIDYSDVTLEANPAIATVSTLE
-818 TIALP
+818 GLNAQLAEDEVTTINV
-823 TAADITRDG
+823 T
-832 YTFAGWKNEQ
+832 
-842 GETVTEIPTGSTG
+842 GEGFNIPTG
-855 HITLTAQWTADAA
+855 
-868 TVEEME
+868 
-874 ELLKNALTTQW
+874 
-885 EDDFTYTHEAE
+885 
-896 IAGTTVNYGAYPNE
+896 
-910 FVDAK
+910 
-915 EEEGH
+915 
-920 TIATADLARFL
+920 
-931 GGIYQSMD
+931 
-939 PAVQE
+939 QE
-944 SASITYGKDTYN
+944 S
-956 WNADKGNTGSNWYKD
+956 
-971 DTSLVSALTLDIAE
+971 V
-985 GLEMSPP
+985 
-992 YTEAPVAGAKST
+992 V
-1004 FVLTING
+1004 
-1011 VDVTFN
+1011 
-1017 INVIEPTTAVEDLEN
+1017 
-1032 LQKALQNANLSTVN
+1032 
-1046 ITKDMAIPT
+1046 
-1055 GSSLEI
+1055 I

-1070 EGATLT
+1070 EGVTLT
-1076 IGTESE
+1076 IGTASE
-1082 AATFAEGGTL
+1082 VATLAEGDTL
-1092 TVNGTLNVAGTVKVL
+1092 TVEGTLSVSGKVEVL
-1107 ADAKVTIAESG
+1107 AGAKVTNNG
-1118 AVQVAEGATLTNNGT
+1118 AVTVAKNATLTNNGT
-1133 VAVAENATLINN
+1133 VAVAENATLTNN
-1145 GTLTND
+1145 GTLINNSTMTVADTAKVD
-1151 GTLDAMADNVVNNG
+1151 GSG
-1165 TVGGK
+1165 TV
-1170 VTTVDREI
+1170 
-1178 SAATI
+1178 
-1183 HDHSDAVADENLAT
+1183 
-1197 EYSATAEKNLKD
+1197 
-1209 GVTTIKI
+1209 
-1216 KATEL
+1216 
-1221 KLHQN
+1221 
-1226 ANGSVGYWV
+1226 
-1235 GAFLPAPEDTDWNS
+1235 
-1249 VKYSKDGSKYDDL
+1249 
-1262 NQSQADYTDDNGEY
+1262 
-1276 LSYYVNADGTETTF
+1276 DGTETGDLNTMNLLKTALAYDYSESGNPYAYHTDAVISVTEEGVVVSYAGKAE
-1290 DFYVAWDGNTGNVEH
+1290 DFLKAKEPDTDDAPTNATADLARFLGALYRMDNGTSVTSLKYGEDTYTWNNESTRKGSNWEKDGNGATLVGALVGQISK
-1305 FVLDVS
+1305 DMQIDGSS
-1311 EVELAQITALTAESP
+1311 EP
-1326 ETAGDYTT
+1326 ETDAQSSFEITIGDV
-1334 YTLKN
+1334 
-1339 GDTEFPVTNDKVK
+1339 PVTFN
-1352 GFAKGTDGAI
+1352 I
-1362 TMYKIVEHQDSD
+1362 TV
-1374 CPAEAEGAQ
+1374 AAQ
-1383 NTICMVSSEKATPHE
+1383 A
-1398 KGLTVK
+1398 
-1404 KNFTGTYYLWDTT
+1404 
-1417 GNCYSIS
+1417 
-1424 FTSGTPVSE
+1424 